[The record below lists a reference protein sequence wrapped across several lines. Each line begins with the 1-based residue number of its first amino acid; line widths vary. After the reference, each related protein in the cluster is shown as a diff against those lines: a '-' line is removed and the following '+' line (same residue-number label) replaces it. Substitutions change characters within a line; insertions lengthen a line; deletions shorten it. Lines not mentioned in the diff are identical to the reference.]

1 MRIAINLF
9 TMRNAI
15 KSLVLLAS
23 VAALVSCKTNTGNE
37 VMHIDYEEYTLDNGL
52 KVVLHEDHSDPIV
65 AQAIAFHVG
74 SAREKEGKTGFA
86 HFFEHMLFQRSEN
99 LPRNAFFNKIADMGG
114 DFNGGTSNDYT
125 IYYECVP
132 RNALE
137 KILWME
143 SDRMGFFI
151 NTVTQSGLE
160 REIDVICNEKRQTEV
175 NNAYGMMDDV
185 MSKNFFP
192 KRHPYS
198 WTVIGEFEDVKSA
211 TVEDVKEFYRTYY
224 VPSNA
229 TLCIAGDF
237 DPEEVKALI
246 DKYFAEIPSHP
257 VEKPKVWDVKLD
269 ETKKLYYEDQFAS
282 MPAVDVEWSAVAEG
296 HEDEA
301 ALDAFC
307 SLFGRG
313 KNSPLY
319 KNIVEKN
326 LAPNVSAYNG
336 ARESAGQVGISA
348 TAYPGVDIDQ
358 IMAAIDQAMAD
369 FEAGGVDEEELA
381 TLKAE
386 NETSAYRRLGSVLGK
401 AQMLARS
408 KEFYGKADK
417 FIDDIA
423 AFNNVTSEDV
433 MRVYNK
439 YVKNQNY
446 VAVVAV
452 PQGQVELSI
461 EGSVPAQL
469 IMEDQSKQT
478 MRSAAGAVVDDDYE
492 RTPSK
497 IDRSVE
503 PEYMPNTPKT
513 NLPDIWRTTLSNG
526 IQVSGI
532 TQSEIP
538 MVNLTIA
545 IDGGS
550 VLDPQGKRG
559 TSAIN
564 ASMMNE
570 GTSVHSAVELEQALK
585 KLGASARVSSTTK
598 TTNIT
603 VSSLSKNLPAVM
615 EIVYEMITKPGFDQG
630 AFDRAVKTQK
640 SSIQNALTSIT
651 SLGSRAATK
660 LWMGDCVYSDFASNE
675 SIDAITMDDVKA
687 YHKTLTPKNTHIE
700 VAGDVDLP
708 TLRNALAALEG
719 WNGADVS
726 VPQITLGQ
734 SAAPGTYFIDFP
746 GSKQSY
752 IYIIGPGMKI
762 SDPEYHKLDVL
773 NEKLGAGSAGRLFE
787 VLRLQR
793 GYTYGASSA
802 FASNLETGYF
812 HAASSVQGSS
822 TKESVALFK
831 EIIGGF
837 GDEYSQDK
845 LDGVKGAMLRSN
857 ASAFETT
864 SSLVGLL
871 SSIRS
876 YNLPD
881 DYIAKEEAV
890 VSAMTL
896 DDIKAKAKQYLNV
909 DDMII
914 VVVGDAATQLKNLPE
929 AKLIPAI

>member
-1 MRIAINLF
+1 MKKTIIPVVFVIAA
-9 TMRNAI
+9 M
-15 KSLVLLAS
+15 
-23 VAALVSCKTNTGNE
+23 VAFSSCKKDKSD

-114 DFNGGTSNDYT
+114 TLNGGTSNDYT
-125 IYYECVP
+125 VYYECVP

-137 KILWME
+137 KIIWME
-143 SDRMGFFI
+143 SDRMGYFI

-175 NNAYGMMDDV
+175 NNAFGMMNDV

-198 WTVIGEFEDVKSA
+198 WTVIGEFDDIKSA

-237 DPEEVKALI
+237 DPKEVKMLI

-257 VEKPKVWDVKLD
+257 VEKPAVWDVTLD
-269 ETKKLYYEDQFAS
+269 QTKELYYEDQFAT
-282 MPAVDVEWSAVAEG
+282 MPAVDIAWSGVAEG

-326 LAPNVSAYNG
+326 LAPRASAYNG
-336 ARESAGQVGISA
+336 VRESAGQIEVSA
-348 TAYPGVDIDQ
+348 TAYPGVDIDL
-358 IMAAIDQAMAD
+358 IMAAVEQAMAD
-369 FEAGGVDEEELA
+369 FEANGVDEEELA

-401 AQMLARS
+401 AQMMARS
-408 KEFYGKADK
+408 KEFYGKADQ

-423 AFNNVTSEDV
+423 AFNKVTAEDI

-439 YVKNQNY
+439 YVKGQNY

-452 PQGQVELSI
+452 PQGQVELST
-461 EGSVPAQL
+461 EGSVPATL

-478 MRSAAGAVVDDDYE
+478 MKSAAGAIVDDDYE

-503 PEYMPNTPKT
+503 PDYLPNTPKT
-513 NLPDIWRTTLSNG
+513 NIPAIWRSTLSNG
-526 IQVSGI
+526 IEIAGI
-532 TQSEIP
+532 TQNEIP

-550 VLDPQGKRG
+550 SLDPAGKRG
-559 TSAIN
+559 TASIN

-570 GTSVHSAVELEQALK
+570 GTSEHTAVELEQALR
-585 KLGASARVSSTTK
+585 KLGASARFSSGLK
-598 TTNIT
+598 STNIT
-603 VSSLSKNLPAVM
+603 VSSLSKFLPEVM
-615 EIVYEMITKPGFDQG
+615 DIVYEMVTKPRFDEA
-630 AFDRAVKTQK
+630 AFNRAVKVEK

-651 SLGSRAATK
+651 SLGSRAASR
-660 LWMGDCVYSDFASNE
+660 LWLGDCLYTDFATNE
-675 SIDAITMDDVKA
+675 SIDAITMDDIKA
-687 YHKTLTPKNTHIE
+687 YYATLTPKNAHIDI
-700 VAGDVDLP
+700 AGDIDLP
-708 TLRNALAALEG
+708 TLKKALAVFEG
-719 WNGADVS
+719 WDGPEVK
-726 VPQITLGQ
+726 VPEVTVGEH
-734 SAAPGTYFIDFP
+734 AAPGTYFIDFP

-762 SDPEYHKLDVL
+762 SDPQYHKLDVL
-773 NEKLGAGSAGRLFE
+773 NQKLGAGSAGRLFE

-802 FASNLETGYF
+802 FTTNLETGYF

-831 EIIGGF
+831 EIINDF
-837 GDEYSQDK
+837 GDEYTQEK
-845 LDGVKGAMLRSN
+845 LDGVKASMLRSN

-864 SSLVGLL
+864 ASLVNLL
-871 SSIRS
+871 SRIRN

-881 DYIAKEEAV
+881 DYVAKEEAV

-896 DDIKAKAKQYLNV
+896 DDIKANAASYLNV
-909 DDMII
+909 DNMII
-914 VVVGDAATQLKNLPE
+914 VVVGDAATQLRNVPG
-929 AKLIPAI
+929 AKLIKAI

>member
-1 MRIAINLF
+1 MKKTLAPIVFVIVALIAF
-9 TMRNAI
+9 A
-15 KSLVLLAS
+15 
-23 VAALVSCKTNTGNE
+23 SCKKDKSE

-99 LPRNAFFNKIADMGG
+99 LPRNAFFNKISDMGG

-132 RNALE
+132 RDALE

-175 NNAYGMMDDV
+175 NNAYGMMDDI
-185 MSKNFFP
+185 MCKNFFP

-198 WTVIGEFEDVKSA
+198 WTVIGEFEDIKSA
-211 TVEDVKEFYRTYY
+211 TVEDVKEFYADYY

-237 DPEEVKALI
+237 DPKEVKALI
-246 DKYFAEIPSHP
+246 EKYFAEIPSHP
-257 VEKPKVWDVKLD
+257 VEKPAVWDVQLD
-269 ETKKLYYEDQFAS
+269 ETKMLYYEDPFAS
-282 MPAVDVEWSAVAEG
+282 MPAVEIAYSSVASG

-326 LAPNVSAYNG
+326 LAPNASAYNG
-336 ARESAGQVGISA
+336 CRESAGQISIST
-348 TAYPGVDIDQ
+348 TAYPGVDIDL
-358 IMAAIDQAMAD
+358 ILAAIEQAMAD
-369 FEAGGVDEEELA
+369 FEANGVDEEELA

-417 FIDDIA
+417 FIDEIED
-423 AFNNVTSEDV
+423 FNKVTAEDV
-433 MRVYNK
+433 MRVYNQ
-439 YVKNQNY
+439 YVKGKNY

-452 PQGQVELSI
+452 PKGQAELSI
-461 EGSVPAQL
+461 EGSVPATL

-478 MRSAAGAVVDDDYE
+478 MKSAAGAIVDDDYE

-497 IDRSVE
+497 IDRSIE
-503 PEYMPNTPKT
+503 PAYLPNAPKT
-513 NLPDIWRTTLSNG
+513 STPTIWRTTLANG
-526 IQVSGI
+526 IDIAGI
-532 TQSEIP
+532 TQNEIP
-538 MVNLTIA
+538 MVNLTISV
-545 IDGGS
+545 DGGQI
-550 VLDPQGKRG
+550 LDPAGKQG
-559 TSAIN
+559 TASIN
-564 ASMMNE
+564 ARMMNE
-570 GTSVHSAVELEQALK
+570 GTSKHTAVELEQALRR
-585 KLGASARVSSTTK
+585 LGASARVSVGTK
-598 TTNIT
+598 STNIS
-603 VSSLSKNLPAVM
+603 VSSLSKNLPEVM
-615 EIVYEMITKPGFDQG
+615 DIVYEMITCPRFDEA
-630 AFDRAVKTQK
+630 AFGRAVKSEK

-651 SLGSRAATK
+651 SLGSRAAQK
-660 LWMGDCVYSDFASNE
+660 LFLGDCVYTDYTTNE
-675 SIDAITMDDVKA
+675 SIDAITLDDIKA
-687 YHKTLTPKNTHIE
+687 YYATLTPANAHIDI
-700 VAGDVDLP
+700 AGDITLP
-708 TLRNALAALEG
+708 KLRKALSVLEG
-719 WNGADVS
+719 WKGDDVA
-726 VPQITLGQ
+726 VPEITVGD

-752 IYIIGPGMKI
+752 IYIIGPGKKI
-762 SDPEYHKLDVL
+762 SDPEYHELDVL

-802 FASNLETGYF
+802 FSSSLETGYF
-812 HAASSVQGSS
+812 RAASSVQGSS

-831 EIIGGF
+831 EIINDF
-837 GDEYSQDK
+837 GDDYTQEK
-845 LDGVKGAMLRSN
+845 LDGVKDAMLRSN

-864 SSLVGLL
+864 ASLVSLL
-871 SSIRS
+871 SRIRN
-876 YNLPD
+876 YELPD
-881 DYIAKEEAV
+881 DFVAREEAV
-890 VSAMTL
+890 VNAMTL
-896 DDIKAKAKQYLNV
+896 EDIKEKADEYLDIDN
-909 DDMII
+909 MII
-914 VVVGDAATQLKNLPE
+914 VVVGDAATQLKNVPD
-929 AKLIPAI
+929 AKLIKAI

>member
-1 MRIAINLF
+1 MKKTITPIVLVIAAIVAF
-9 TMRNAI
+9 T
-15 KSLVLLAS
+15 
-23 VAALVSCKTNTGNE
+23 SCKKDKSD

-99 LPRNAFFNKIADMGG
+99 LPRNAFFNKISDMGG

-132 RNALE
+132 RDALE

-175 NNAYGMMDDV
+175 NNAYGMMDDI

-198 WTVIGEFEDVKSA
+198 WTVIGEFEDIKSA

-237 DPEEVKALI
+237 DPKEVKALI
-246 DKYFAEIPSHP
+246 EKYFAEIPSHP
-257 VEKPKVWDVKLD
+257 VEKPAVWDVKLD
-269 ETKKLYYEDQFAS
+269 QTKELYYEDQFAS
-282 MPAVDVEWSAVAEG
+282 MPAVEVAWSSVAEG
-296 HEDEA
+296 NEDEA

-326 LAPNVSAYNG
+326 LAPRVSAYNG
-336 ARESAGQVGISA
+336 VRESAGQISISL
-348 TAYPGVDIDQ
+348 TAYPGVDIDL
-358 IMAAIDQAMAD
+358 IMAGIEQAMAD
-369 FEAGGVDEEELA
+369 FEANGVDEEELA

-423 AFNNVTSEDV
+423 DFNKVTAEDV

-439 YVKNQNY
+439 YVKDQNY

-452 PQGQVELSI
+452 PKGQVELSI
-461 EGSVPAQL
+461 EGSVPATL

-478 MRSAAGAVVDDDYE
+478 MKSTAGAIVDDDYE

-497 IDRSVE
+497 IDRSIE
-503 PEYMPNTPKT
+503 PAYLPNAPKT
-513 NLPDIWRTTLSNG
+513 NVPAIWRTTLSNG
-526 IQVSGI
+526 IKVAGI
-532 TQSEIP
+532 TQNEIP

-550 VLDPQGKRG
+550 LLDPDGKRG
-559 TSAIN
+559 TASIN

-570 GTSVHSAVELEQALK
+570 GTSEHTAVELEQALR
-585 KLGASARVSSTTK
+585 KLGASARVSSGTK
-598 TTNIT
+598 STNIS

-615 EIVYEMITKPGFDQG
+615 DIVYEMITKPGFDE
-630 AFDRAVKTQK
+630 AALNRAARVEK
-640 SSIQNALTSIT
+640 SSIQNAFTSIT

-660 LWMGDCVYSDFASNE
+660 LWLGDCIYTDFTTDE
-675 SIDAITMDDVKA
+675 SIDAITMDDIKA
-687 YHKTLTPKNTHIE
+687 YYSTLTPKNTHIDI
-700 VAGDVDLP
+700 AGDIDLH
-708 TLRNALAALEG
+708 TLKKALAVLEG
-719 WNGADVS
+719 WDGPEVAIPEIKVGES
-726 VPQITLGQ
+726 T
-734 SAAPGTYFIDFP
+734 APGTYFIDFP
-746 GSKQSY
+746 DSKQSY
-752 IYIIGPGMKI
+752 IYIIGPGKKI
-762 SDPEYHKLDVL
+762 SDPEYHELDVL

-802 FASNLETGYF
+802 FTSNLETGYF

-831 EIIGGF
+831 EIIDNF
-837 GDEYSQDK
+837 ADDYDQEK
-845 LDGVKGAMLRSN
+845 LDGVKDSMLRSN
-857 ASAFETT
+857 ASAFET
-864 SSLVGLL
+864 SASLVNML
-871 SSIRS
+871 SRIRN

-881 DYIAKEEAV
+881 DYVAKEEDV
-890 VSAMTL
+890 VNSMTL
-896 DDIKAKAKQYLNV
+896 NDIKAKAAEYLDI
-909 DDMII
+909 DDMVI
-914 VVVGDAATQLKNLPE
+914 VVVGDAATQLKNVPD
-929 AKLIPAI
+929 AKLIKAI

>member
-1 MRIAINLF
+1 MKKTVWSIVAVF
-9 TMRNAI
+9 AT
-15 KSLVLLAS
+15 VL
-23 VAALVSCKTNTGNE
+23 ALSSCKDKSSD

-99 LPRNAFFNKIADMGG
+99 LARNAFFNKIADMGG
-114 DFNGGTSNDYT
+114 NFNGGTSNDYT

-132 RNALE
+132 RDALE

-175 NNAYGMMDDV
+175 NNAYGMMNDV
-185 MSKNFFP
+185 MCKNFFP
-192 KRHPYS
+192 QRHPYS
-198 WTVIGEFEDVKSA
+198 WTVIGEFDDIKSA
-211 TVEDVKEFYRTYY
+211 TVEDVKEFYRNYY

-237 DPEEVKALI
+237 DPKEVKALI
-246 DKYFAEIPSHP
+246 EKYFAEIPSHP
-257 VEKPKVWDVKLD
+257 VDKPAVWDVKLD
-269 ETKKLYYEDQFAS
+269 ETKQLYYEDQFAK
-282 MPAVDVEWSAVAEG
+282 MPAVNIAWSAVAEG

-301 ALDAFC
+301 AIDAFC
-307 SLFGRG
+307 DLFGRG

-326 LAPNVSAYNG
+326 LAPRVSAGNR
-336 ARESAGQVGISA
+336 ARESAGQITINT
-348 TAYPGVDIDQ
+348 TAYPGVDIDL
-358 IMAAIDQAMAD
+358 IMAAIEQAMAD
-369 FEAGGVDEEELA
+369 FEANGVDEEELA
-381 TLKAE
+381 SLKAE

-417 FIDDIA
+417 FIDDIE
-423 AFNNVTSEDV
+423 AFNKVTAEDV

-439 YVKNQNY
+439 YVKGKNY

-452 PQGQVELSI
+452 PEKQVDLSI
-461 EGSVPAQL
+461 EGSVPAKL
-469 IMEDQSKQT
+469 VMEDQSKQT
-478 MRSAAGAVVDDDYE
+478 MRSVAGAIVDDDYE

-503 PEYMPNTPKT
+503 PAYLANAPQTSIPS
-513 NLPDIWRTTLSNG
+513 IWRTTLSNG
-526 IQVSGI
+526 IKVAGI
-532 TQSEIP
+532 SQNEIP

-550 VLDPQGKRG
+550 LLDPAGKRG
-559 TSAIN
+559 TASIN

-570 GTSVHSAVELEQALK
+570 GTSEHSAVELEQALR
-585 KLGASARVSSTTK
+585 KLGASARVSSGTK
-598 TTNIT
+598 STNIS
-603 VSSLSKNLPAVM
+603 VSALSKNLPEVM
-615 EIVYEMITKPGFDQG
+615 DIVYEMITKPKFDEA
-630 AFDRAVKTQK
+630 AFKRAVKMEK
-640 SSIQNALTSIT
+640 SSIQSAMTSIT
-651 SLGSRAATK
+651 ALGSRAATK
-660 LWMGDCVYSDFASNE
+660 LWLGDCIYTDFTTNE
-675 SIDAITMDDVKA
+675 SIDSITMDDIKA
-687 YHKTLTPKNTHIE
+687 YYATLTPKNAHVDI
-700 VAGDVDLP
+700 AGDIDLP
-708 TLRNALAALEG
+708 TLKKALAVLEG
-719 WNGADVS
+719 WSGPDVT
-726 VPQITLGQ
+726 VPEIKVGD

-762 SDPEYHKLDVL
+762 SDPEYYKLDVL

-793 GYTYGASSA
+793 GYTYGASSS
-802 FASNLETGYF
+802 FTSNLETGYF

-831 EIIGGF
+831 EIINNF
-837 GDEYSQDK
+837 GSEYDQKK
-845 LDGVKGAMLRSN
+845 LDGVKDAMLRSN
-857 ASAFETT
+857 ASAFET
-864 SSLVGLL
+864 SASLVGTL
-871 SSIRS
+871 SRIRN

-881 DYIAKEEAV
+881 DYVAKEEAV
-890 VSAMTL
+890 TKAMTL
-896 DDIKAKAKQYLNV
+896 EDVKSKAAEYLNT
-909 DDMII
+909 DNMII
-914 VVVGDAATQLKNLPE
+914 VVVGDAATQLKNLPG
-929 AKLIPAI
+929 AKLIKAI

>member
-1 MRIAINLF
+1 MKK
-9 TMRNAI
+9 TI
-15 KSLVLLAS
+15 KSVAVIALAILALAS
-23 VAALVSCKTNTGNE
+23 CKSRE
-37 VMHIDYEEYTLDNGL
+37 SDVMHIDYEEYTLDNGL
-52 KVVLHEDHSDPIV
+52 KVILHEDHSDPIV

-114 DFNGGTSNDYT
+114 NFNGGTSNDYT

-185 MSKNFFP
+185 MCKNFFP

-198 WTVIGEFEDVKSA
+198 WTVIGEFEDIKSA

-237 DPEEVKALI
+237 DPKEVKALI
-246 DKYFAEIPSHP
+246 NRYFAEIPSHP
-257 VEKPKVWDVKLD
+257 VEKPAVWDVTLE
-269 ETKKLYYEDQFAS
+269 ETKELYYEDQFAS
-282 MPAVDVEWSAVAEG
+282 MPAVEVAWSSVAEG

-326 LAPNVSAYNG
+326 LAPSASAYN
-336 ARESAGQVGISA
+336 ACRESAGQVSISVN
-348 TAYPGVDIDQ
+348 AYPGVDIDL
-358 IMAAIDQAMAD
+358 IMAAIEQAMAD
-369 FEAGGVDEEELA
+369 FEANGVDEEELA

-423 AFNNVTSEDV
+423 EFNNVTSEDV

-439 YVKNQNY
+439 YVKDRNY

-452 PQGQVELSI
+452 PKGQVELAI
-461 EGSVPAQL
+461 EGSVPANL

-503 PEYMPNTPKT
+503 PDYMANVPKT
-513 NLPDIWRTTLSNG
+513 NIPAIWRTTLSNG
-526 IQVSGI
+526 IQVAGI
-532 TQSEIP
+532 TQNEIP

-550 VLDPQGKRG
+550 VLDPAGKRG
-559 TSAIN
+559 TAAIN

-570 GTSVHSAVELEQALK
+570 GTSEHTAVELEQALK
-585 KLGASARVSSTTK
+585 KLGASARFSSGTK

-603 VSSLSKNLPAVM
+603 ISSLSKNLPAVM
-615 EIVYEMITKPGFDQG
+615 EIVNEMITKPRFDEA
-630 AFDRAVKTQK
+630 AFGRAVKTQK

-660 LWMGDCVYSDFASNE
+660 LWLGDCVYTDFATNE

-687 YHKTLTPKNTHIE
+687 YYATFTPKNTHID
-700 VAGDVDLP
+700 VAGDIDLP
-708 TLRNALAALEG
+708 TLKKALAALEG
-719 WNGADVS
+719 WEGGEVA
-726 VPQITLGQ
+726 VPEIQVGE

-752 IYIIGPGMKI
+752 IYIIGPGMTI

-831 EIIGGF
+831 EIISNF
-837 GDEYSQDK
+837 GDEYTQEK

-857 ASAFETT
+857 ASAFETS

-871 SSIRS
+871 SSIRN

-881 DYIAKEEAV
+881 DFIAQEEEV
-890 VSAMTL
+890 VNAMSL
-896 DDIKAKAKQYLNV
+896 DDLKAKAAEYLNV
-909 DDMII
+909 DNMIF
-914 VVVGDAATQLKNLPE
+914 VVVGDAATQLKNVPD
-929 AKLIPAI
+929 AKLINAI

>member
-1 MRIAINLF
+1 MKNTIRSIVLI
-9 TMRNAI
+9 
-15 KSLVLLAS
+15 LVAVLALS
-23 VAALVSCKTNTGNE
+23 SCKGKEND

-99 LPRNAFFNKIADMGG
+99 LARNAFFNKISDMGG
-114 DFNGGTSNDYT
+114 TFNGGTSNDYT
-125 IYYECVP
+125 IYFECVP
-132 RNALE
+132 RDALE

-175 NNAYGMMDDV
+175 NNAYGMMNDV

-198 WTVIGEFEDVKSA
+198 WTVIGEFDDIKSA
-211 TVEDVKEFYRTYY
+211 TVEDVKEFYGNYY

-237 DPEEVKALI
+237 DPKEVKALI
-246 DKYFAEIPSHP
+246 EKYFAEIPSHP
-257 VEKPKVWDVKLD
+257 VEKPAVWDVKLD
-269 ETKKLYYEDQFAS
+269 ETRQLYYEDQFAK
-282 MPAVDVEWSAVAEG
+282 MPAVNIAWPAVAEG

-301 ALDAFC
+301 AIDAFC

-326 LAPNVSAYNG
+326 LAPRVSASNR
-336 ARESAGQVGISA
+336 ARESAGQITINT
-348 TAYPGVDIDQ
+348 TAYPGVDIDL
-358 IMAAIDQAMAD
+358 IMAAIQQAMAD
-369 FEAGGVDEEELA
+369 FEENGVDEEELA
-381 TLKAE
+381 SLKAE
-386 NETSAYRRLGSVLGK
+386 NETSAYRQLSSVLGK
-401 AQMLARS
+401 AMMLARS

-417 FIDDIA
+417 FIDEIED
-423 AFNNVTSEDV
+423 FNKVTAEDV
-433 MRVYNK
+433 MRVYNQ
-439 YVKNQNY
+439 YVKDKNY

-452 PQGQVELSI
+452 PQKQVDLSI
-461 EGSVPAQL
+461 EGSVPAKL

-478 MRSAAGAVVDDDYE
+478 MRSTAGAIVDDDYE

-503 PEYMPNTPKT
+503 PAYLANAPKT
-513 NLPDIWRTTLSNG
+513 NIPAIWRTTLANG
-526 IQVSGI
+526 IKVAGI
-532 TQSEIP
+532 TQNEIP

-550 VLDPQGKRG
+550 LLDPAGKRG
-559 TSAIN
+559 TASIN

-570 GTSVHSAVELEQALK
+570 GTSEHTAVELEQALR
-585 KLGASARVSSTTK
+585 KLGASARVSSGTK
-598 TTNIT
+598 STDIN
-603 VSSLSKNLPAVM
+603 VSALSKNLPEVM
-615 EIVYEMITKPGFDQG
+615 DIVCEMITKPKFDEA
-630 AFDRAVKTQK
+630 AFDRAVKMEK
-640 SSIQNALTSIT
+640 SSIQNAMTSIT
-651 SLGSRAATK
+651 SLGYRAATK
-660 LWMGDCVYSDFASNE
+660 LWLGDCIYTDFTTNE
-675 SIDAITMDDVKA
+675 SIDSITMDDIKA
-687 YHKTLTPKNTHIE
+687 YYATLTPKNAHIDI
-700 VAGDVDLP
+700 AGDIDLP
-708 TLRNALAALEG
+708 TLKKALAVLEG
-719 WNGADVS
+719 WSGSEVA
-726 VPQITLGQ
+726 VPEIKVGE

-752 IYIIGPGMKI
+752 IYIIGPGVKI
-762 SDPEYHKLDVL
+762 SDPEYYKLDVL

-802 FASNLETGYF
+802 FTSNLETGYF

-831 EIIGGF
+831 EIINNF
-837 GDEYSQDK
+837 VSEYDQKK
-845 LDGVKGAMLRSN
+845 LDGVKDAMLRAN
-857 ASAFETT
+857 ASAFETS
-864 SSLVGLL
+864 SSLVNTL
-871 SSIRS
+871 STIRNYKLS
-876 YNLPD
+876 D
-881 DYIAKEEAV
+881 DYVAKEEAV
-890 VSAMTL
+890 VKAMTL
-896 DDIKAKAKQYLNV
+896 EDIKAKAAAYLNT
-909 DDMII
+909 DNMII
-914 VVVGDAATQLKNLPE
+914 VVVGDAATQLKNLPG
-929 AKLIPAI
+929 AKLIKAI

>member
-1 MRIAINLF
+1 MKRTI
-9 TMRNAI
+9 
-15 KSLVLLAS
+15 VYLLAAM
-23 VAALVSCKTNTGNE
+23 AAIAAIASCKGKDSD
-37 VMHIDYEEYTLDNGL
+37 VVKIDYEEYTLDNGL

-99 LPRNAFFNKIADMGG
+99 LPRNAFFTKIADMGG

-143 SDRMGFFI
+143 SDRMGYFI

-160 REIDVICNEKRQTEV
+160 REKDVICNEKRQTEV
-175 NNAYGMMDDV
+175 NNAYGMMNDI
-185 MSKNFFP
+185 MCKNFFP

-211 TVEDVKEFYRTYY
+211 TIEDVKEFYSTYY

-246 DKYFAEIPSHP
+246 DKYFAEIPGHP
-257 VEKPKVWDVKLD
+257 VEKPAVWDVTL
-269 ETKKLYYEDQFAS
+269 EQTKTLYYEDQFAS
-282 MPAVDVEWSAVAEG
+282 MPAVDIAWSAVAAG
-296 HEDEA
+296 NEDEA

-326 LAPNVSAYNG
+326 LAPRVSAYNS
-336 ARESAGQVGISA
+336 ASESAGQVSISA
-348 TAYPGVDIDQ
+348 TAFPGVDIDQ
-358 IMAAIDQAMAD
+358 IMAGIEQAMAD
-369 FEAGGVDEEELA
+369 FEANGVDEEELA
-381 TLKAE
+381 TIKAM
-386 NETSAYRRLGSVLGK
+386 NETSAYRSLGSVLGK
-401 AQMLARS
+401 AMMLARS
-408 KEFYGKADK
+408 KEFYGKADQ
-417 FIDDIA
+417 FVDDIA
-423 AFNNVTSEDV
+423 NFNKVTSEDI

-439 YVKNQNY
+439 YIKGQNY

-452 PQGQVELSI
+452 PQGQTELAI

-469 IMEDQSKQT
+469 TMEDQSKQT
-478 MRSAAGAVVDDDYE
+478 MSSKAGAIVDDDYE

-503 PEYMPNTPKT
+503 PDYMPNTPET
-513 NLPDIWRTTLSNG
+513 SIPAIWRTTLANG
-526 IQVSGI
+526 IEVAGI
-532 TQSEIP
+532 TQNEIP
-538 MVNLTIA
+538 MVNLTIS

-550 VLDPQGKRG
+550 ILDPAGKRG
-559 TSAIN
+559 TASIN

-570 GTSVHSAVELEQALK
+570 GTSEHTAFELEQALQ
-585 KLGASARVSSTTK
+585 KLGASARVSGGTK
-598 TTNIT
+598 STNIS

-615 EIVYEMITKPGFDQG
+615 EIVNEMITKPRFDEE
-630 AFDRAVKTQK
+630 AFTRAVKSQK

-651 SLGSRAATK
+651 SLGSRAASK
-660 LWMGDCVYSDFASNE
+660 LWLGDCIYTDYTTNE
-675 SIDAITMDDVKA
+675 SIDAITIDDIKA
-687 YHKTLTPKNTHIE
+687 YYATLTPKNAHID
-700 VAGDVDLP
+700 VAGDIDLP
-708 TLRNALAALEG
+708 TLKKALAVLEG
-719 WNGADVS
+719 WEGADVT
-726 VPQITLGQ
+726 VPGIEVGE

-752 IYIIGPGMKI
+752 IYIIGPGMTI
-762 SDPEYHKLDVL
+762 SNPEYHKLDVL

-793 GYTYGASSA
+793 GYTYGASSG
-802 FASNLETGYF
+802 FTSNLETGYF

-831 EIIGGF
+831 EIINNF
-837 GDEYSQDK
+837 ADDYTQEK

-857 ASAFETT
+857 ASAFET
-864 SSLVGLL
+864 SQSLVGML
-871 SSIRS
+871 SSIRL

-881 DYIAKEEAV
+881 DFVAQEEAV
-890 VSAMTL
+890 VNAMTI
-896 DDIKAKAKQYLNV
+896 DDIKAKAADYLNV
-909 DDMII
+909 DNMII
-914 VVVGDAATQLKNLPE
+914 VVVGDAATQLKNLPD
-929 AKLIPAI
+929 AKLIKAI

>member
-1 MRIAINLF
+1 MRK
-9 TMRNAI
+9 TV
-15 KSLVLLAS
+15 KSVAVVCAALLAL
-23 VAALVSCKTNTGNE
+23 ASCKSKSD

-114 DFNGGTSNDYT
+114 TFNGGTSNDYT

-132 RNALE
+132 RDALE

-185 MSKNFFP
+185 MCKNFFP
-192 KRHPYS
+192 ARHPYS
-198 WTVIGEFEDVKSA
+198 WTVIGEFEDIKSA
-211 TVEDVKEFYRTYY
+211 TVEDVKEFYATYY

-237 DPEEVKALI
+237 DPKEVKALI
-246 DKYFAEIPSHP
+246 EKYFAEIPSHP
-257 VEKPKVWDVKLD
+257 VEKPAVWDVTLD
-269 ETKKLYYEDQFAS
+269 ETKALYYEDQFAS
-282 MPAVDVEWSAVAEG
+282 MPGVEIAWSSVASG

-326 LAPNVSAYNG
+326 LAPNVSAFNYT
-336 ARESAGQVGISA
+336 RESAGQVDISA
-348 TAYPGVDIDQ
+348 TAYPGVDIDL
-358 IMAAIDQAMAD
+358 IMAAVEQAMAD
-369 FEAGGVDEEELA
+369 FEANGVDEEELA

-401 AQMLARS
+401 AQMLAQS

-417 FIDDIA
+417 FIDEIA
-423 AFNNVTSEDV
+423 DFNKVTAEDV
-433 MRVYNK
+433 MRVYNQ
-439 YVKNQNY
+439 YVKGKNY

-452 PQGQVELSI
+452 PKGQVELSI
-461 EGSVPAQL
+461 EGSVPAKL
-469 IMEDQSKQT
+469 TMEDQSKQT
-478 MRSAAGAVVDDDYE
+478 MKSAAGAIVDDDYE

-503 PEYMPNTPKT
+503 PAYLPNAPMTNTPA
-513 NLPDIWRTTLSNG
+513 IWRTTLANG
-526 IQVSGI
+526 IDVAGI

-538 MVNLTIA
+538 MVNLTIT
-545 IDGGS
+545 IDGGQL
-550 VLDPQGKRG
+550 LDPAGKRG
-559 TSAIN
+559 TASIN
-564 ASMMNE
+564 ARMMNE
-570 GTSVHSAVELEQALK
+570 GTSEHTAVELEQALR
-585 KLGASARVSSTTK
+585 KLGASARVSVGSKATTV
-598 TTNIT
+598 N
-603 VSSLSKNLPAVM
+603 VSSLSKNLPEVM
-615 EIVYEMITKPGFDQG
+615 EIVCEMITKPKFDEA
-630 AFDRAVKTQK
+630 AFGRAVKSEK

-651 SLGSRAATK
+651 SLGSRAANR
-660 LWMGDCVYSDFASNE
+660 LWLGDCVYTDYTTNE
-675 SIDAITMDDVKA
+675 SIDAITMDDIKA
-687 YHKTLTPKNTHIE
+687 YYATLTPKNAH
-700 VAGDVDLP
+700 VDMAGDINLP
-708 TLRNALAALEG
+708 TVRKALAALEK
-719 WNGADVS
+719 WDGAEVDVPA
-726 VPQITLGQ
+726 VKIGE

-752 IYIIGPGMKI
+752 IYIVGPGMLV
-762 SDPEYHKLDVL
+762 SNPDYYKLDVL

-802 FASNLETGYF
+802 FLASPEYGYF
-812 HAASSVQGSS
+812 RAASSVQGSS

-831 EIIGGF
+831 EIIDHF
-837 GDEYSQDK
+837 GDDYSQEK
-845 LDGVKGAMLRSN
+845 LDGVKDAMLRSN
-857 ASAFETT
+857 ASAFET
-864 SSLVGLL
+864 SASLVNLL
-871 SSIRS
+871 SRIRN

-881 DYIAKEEAV
+881 DYVAREEAV
-890 VSAMTL
+890 VNGMTL
-896 DDIKAKAKQYLNV
+896 SDIKALAEDYLDT

-914 VVVGDAATQLKNLPE
+914 VVVGDAATQFKNVPG
-929 AKLIPAI
+929 AKLIQAI

>member
-1 MRIAINLF
+1 MRKTIMPVVVVLAAIIAF
-9 TMRNAI
+9 A
-15 KSLVLLAS
+15 
-23 VAALVSCKTNTGNE
+23 SCKKDKSD

-114 DFNGGTSNDYT
+114 TFNGGTSNDYT
-125 IYYECVP
+125 IYFECVP
-132 RNALE
+132 RDALE

-175 NNAYGMMDDV
+175 NNAFGMMDDV

-192 KRHPYS
+192 KKHPYS
-198 WTVIGEFEDVKSA
+198 WTVIGEFEDIKSA
-211 TVEDVKEFYRTYY
+211 TVDDVKEFYGTYY

-237 DPEEVKALI
+237 DPKEVKSLI

-257 VEKPKVWDVKLD
+257 VEKPAVWDVKLD
-269 ETKKLYYEDQFAS
+269 ETKELYYEDQFAS
-282 MPAVDVEWSAVAEG
+282 MAAVDIAWSGVAEG

-326 LAPNVSAYNG
+326 LAPRVSAYNG
-336 ARESAGQVGISA
+336 TRESAGQINISA

-358 IMAAIDQAMAD
+358 IMAAIEQAMAD
-369 FEAGGVDEEELA
+369 FEENGVDEEELA

-423 AFNNVTSEDV
+423 DFNKVTSEDV

-439 YVKNQNY
+439 YVKDQNY

-452 PQGQVELSI
+452 PKGQVELSI
-461 EGSVPAQL
+461 EGSEPAKL

-478 MRSAAGAVVDDDYE
+478 MRSAAGAIVDDDYE
-492 RTPSK
+492 HTPSK

-503 PEYMPNTPKT
+503 PAYLPNAPKT
-513 NLPDIWRTTLSNG
+513 NIPDIWRTTLSNG
-526 IQVSGI
+526 IKVAGI
-532 TQSEIP
+532 TQDEIP

-545 IDGGS
+545 IDGGAL
-550 VLDPQGKRG
+550 LDPEGKRG
-559 TSAIN
+559 TSSIN

-570 GTSVHSAVELEQALK
+570 GTSEHTAVEIEQALR
-585 KLGASARVSSTTK
+585 KLGASARVGSGTK
-598 TTNIT
+598 STNIS
-603 VSSLSKNLPAVM
+603 VSTLSKNLPEVM
-615 EIVYEMITKPGFDQG
+615 EIVNEMITKPRFDEA
-630 AFDRAVKTQK
+630 AFNRAVKVEK
-640 SSIQNALTSIT
+640 SSIKNDLTSIT
-651 SLGSRAATK
+651 SLGSRDATK
-660 LWMGDCVYSDFASNE
+660 LWLGDCIYSNYTTNE
-675 SIDAITMDDVKA
+675 SIDAITMDDIKA
-687 YHKTLTPKNTHIE
+687 YYSTLTPKNTHIDI
-700 VAGDVDLP
+700 AGDIDLP
-708 TLRNALAALEG
+708 TLKKALSVLEG
-719 WNGADVS
+719 WEGDEVTIPAIEIGKN
-726 VPQITLGQ
+726 
-734 SAAPGTYFIDFP
+734 AAPGTYFIDFP

-762 SDPEYHKLDVL
+762 SDPEYYELDVL

-793 GYTYGASSA
+793 GYTYGARSTFISD
-802 FASNLETGYF
+802 LETGYF
-812 HAASSVQGSS
+812 VASSSVQGSS

-831 EIIGGF
+831 EIINDF
-837 GDEYSQDK
+837 GEEYTQDK
-845 LDGVKGAMLRSN
+845 LDGVKGSMLRSN

-864 SSLVGLL
+864 GSLVNLL
-871 SSIRS
+871 SSIRN

-881 DYIAKEEAV
+881 DYVAKEEAV
-890 VSAMTL
+890 VNAMTL
-896 DDIKAKAKQYLNV
+896 EEIKAKAAEYLNV
-909 DDMII
+909 DNMII
-914 VVVGDAATQLKNLPE
+914 VVVGDAATQLKNVPD
-929 AKLIPAI
+929 AKLIQAI

>member
-1 MRIAINLF
+1 MKKTFKSIAFLAA
-9 TMRNAI
+9 T
-15 KSLVLLAS
+15 LLALT
-23 VAALVSCKTNTGNE
+23 ACKKNGGDTI
-37 VMHIDYEEYTLDNGL
+37 HIDYEEYTLSNGL

-114 DFNGGTSNDYT
+114 NFNGGTSNDYT

-143 SDRMGFFI
+143 SDRMGYFI

-175 NNAYGMMDDV
+175 NNAYGMMNDV
-185 MSKNFFP
+185 MCKNFFP
-192 KRHPYS
+192 ERHPYS
-198 WTVIGEFEDVKSA
+198 WTVIGEFEDIKSA
-211 TVEDVKEFYRTYY
+211 TVEDVKEFYGTYY

-237 DPEEVKALI
+237 DPKEVKALI
-246 DKYFAEIPSHP
+246 EKYFAEIPSHP
-257 VEKPKVWDVKLD
+257 VEKPAVWDVKLD
-269 ETKKLYYEDQFAS
+269 QTKKVYYEDQFAS
-282 MPAVDVEWSAVAEG
+282 MPAVEIAWSAVAEG

-326 LAPNVSAYNG
+326 LAPRASAYNG
-336 ARESAGQVGISA
+336 TRESAGQISIST
-348 TAYPGVDIDQ
+348 TAYPGVDIDL
-358 IMAAIDQAMAD
+358 IMAAVEQAMAD
-369 FEAGGVDEEELA
+369 FEANGVDEEELA
-381 TLKAE
+381 TIKAE

-423 AFNNVTSEDV
+423 DFNKVTAEDV
-433 MRVYNK
+433 MRVYEK
-439 YVKNQNY
+439 YVKGQNY

-452 PQGQVELSI
+452 PKGQVELSI
-461 EGSVPAQL
+461 EGSEPAKL
-469 IMEDQSKQT
+469 VMEDQSKQT

-503 PEYMPNTPKT
+503 PDYMSNAPKT
-513 NLPDIWRTTLSNG
+513 NIPTIWRGTLANG
-526 IQVSGI
+526 IEIAGI
-532 TQSEIP
+532 TQREIP
-538 MVNLTIA
+538 MVNLSID

-550 VLDPQGKRG
+550 ILDPAGKRG
-559 TSAIN
+559 TSSIN

-570 GTSVHSAVELEQALK
+570 GTSEHTAVELEQALK
-585 KLGASARVSSTTK
+585 KLGASARVSSGTK
-598 TTNIT
+598 STSISVT
-603 VSSLSKNLPAVM
+603 SLSKNLPAVM
-615 EIVYEMITKPGFDQG
+615 EIVNEMITKPRFDEA
-630 AFDRAVKTQK
+630 AFERAVKSQK
-640 SSIQNALTSIT
+640 SAIRSSLTSIT
-651 SLGSRAATK
+651 SLGQRAASK
-660 LWMGDCVYSDFASNE
+660 LWLGDCVATDYTTTE

-687 YHKTLTPKNTHIE
+687 YFATLTPKNAHID

-708 TLRNALAALEG
+708 TLKKALAVLEG
-719 WNGADVS
+719 WEGAEVA
-726 VPQITLGQ
+726 VPELTVGE

-752 IYIIGPGMKI
+752 IYIIGPGKKI
-762 SDPEYHKLDVL
+762 SDPDYYKLDIL

-793 GYTYGASSA
+793 GYTYGASSS
-802 FASNLETGYF
+802 FTTMPEVGYF

-831 EIIGGF
+831 EIISNFGG
-837 GDEYSQDK
+837 EYTQEK
-845 LDGVKGAMLRSN
+845 LDGVKGSMLRSN

-864 SSLVGLL
+864 MSLVGLL
-871 SSIRS
+871 GNIRRN
-876 YNLPD
+876 NLPD

-890 VSAMTL
+890 VNAMTL
-896 DDIKAKAKQYLNV
+896 DDIKSCAAEYLNV

-929 AKLIPAI
+929 AKLIKAI

>member
-1 MRIAINLF
+1 MKKTLVTALAIAVLMFATAACKSNDSD
-9 TMRNAI
+9 AI
-15 KSLVLLAS
+15 
-23 VAALVSCKTNTGNE
+23 
-37 VMHIDYEEYTLDNGL
+37 HIDYEEYTLDNGL
-52 KVVLHEDHSDPIV
+52 KVILHEDHSDPIV
-65 AQAIAFHVG
+65 AQAITFHVG

-99 LPRNAFFNKIADMGG
+99 LPRNSFFNKIAEMGG

-185 MSKNFFP
+185 MCKNFFP

-198 WTVIGEFEDVKSA
+198 WTVIGEFEDIKSA
-211 TVEDVKEFYRTYY
+211 TIEDVTEFYRTYY

-237 DPEEVKALI
+237 DPDEVKALI
-246 DKYFAEIPSHP
+246 DKYFAEIPGHP
-257 VEKPKVWDVKLD
+257 VEKPEVWDVKLD

-282 MPAVDVEWSAVAEG
+282 MPAVEAAWSTVASG

-301 ALDAFC
+301 ALDAFS

-326 LAPNVSAYNG
+326 LAPNASAYNFT
-336 ARESAGQVGISA
+336 RESAGQFSINV
-348 TAYPGVDIDQ
+348 TAFPGVDIDL
-358 IMAAIDQAMAD
+358 IMAAIEQAMAD
-369 FEAGGVDEEELA
+369 FEANGVDEEELA

-417 FIDDIA
+417 FIDDIED
-423 AFNNVTSEDV
+423 FNNVTAEDV

-439 YVKNQNY
+439 YIKGQNY

-452 PQGQVELSI
+452 PKGGAELSI
-461 EGSVPAQL
+461 EGSELANL
-469 IMEDQSKQT
+469 TMEDQSKQT
-478 MRSAAGAVVDDDYE
+478 MRSAAGAIVDDDYE
-492 RTPSK
+492 RTPSTF
-497 IDRSVE
+497 DRSIE
-503 PEYMPNTPKT
+503 PDYMANTPKT
-513 NLPDIWRTTLSNG
+513 RIPEIWRTTLSNG
-526 IQVSGI
+526 IEVAGI

-538 MVNLTIA
+538 MVNLTIS
-545 IDGGS
+545 IDGGAI
-550 VLDPQGKRG
+550 LDPAGKRG
-559 TSAIN
+559 TAAIN

-570 GTSVHSAVELEQALK
+570 GTSERTAVEIEQALK
-585 KLGASARVSSTTK
+585 RLGASARVSSGTK
-598 TTNIT
+598 STNIT
-603 VSSLSKNLPAVM
+603 VSSLSKNLPATL
-615 EIVYEMITKPGFDQG
+615 EIVNEMLTKPRFDEA
-630 AFDRAVKTQK
+630 AFTRSVKSQK
-640 SSIQNALTSIT
+640 SSIQRALTSIT
-651 SLGSRAATK
+651 SLGQRAATR
-660 LWMGDCVYSDFASNE
+660 LWLGDCIFTDFTTNE

-687 YHKTLTPKNTHIE
+687 YYATLTPKNAHID

-708 TLRNALAALEG
+708 TLKKALAVLKGWEG
-719 WNGADVS
+719 EEVS
-726 VPQITLGQ
+726 VPEIEIGE

-752 IYIIGPGMKI
+752 IYIIGPGRKI

-802 FASNLETGYF
+802 FSSSLESGYF
-812 HAASSVQGSS
+812 LAASSVQGSS

-831 EIIGGF
+831 EIINGF
-837 GDEYSQDK
+837 ADDYTQEK
-845 LDGVKGAMLRSN
+845 LDAVKGSMLRAN
-857 ASAFETT
+857 ASAFEMPQ
-864 SSLVGLL
+864 SLVGML
-871 SSIRS
+871 STIRS
-876 YNLPD
+876 NKLAD
-881 DYIAKEEAV
+881 DYITKEEEV

-896 DDIKAKAKQYLNV
+896 DDLKAQAAEYLNT
-909 DDMII
+909 DNMII

-929 AKLIPAI
+929 AKLIEAI

>member
-1 MRIAINLF
+1 MKKTVWSIVAVF
-9 TMRNAI
+9 AT
-15 KSLVLLAS
+15 VL
-23 VAALVSCKTNTGNE
+23 ALSSCKDKSSD

-99 LPRNAFFNKIADMGG
+99 LARNAFFNKIADMGG
-114 DFNGGTSNDYT
+114 NFNGGTSNDYT

-132 RNALE
+132 RDALE

-151 NTVTQSGLE
+151 NTVTQGGLE

-175 NNAYGMMDDV
+175 NNAYGMMNDV
-185 MSKNFFP
+185 MCKNFFP

-198 WTVIGEFEDVKSA
+198 WTVIGEFDDIKSA
-211 TVEDVKEFYRTYY
+211 TVEDVKEFYRNYY

-237 DPEEVKALI
+237 DPKEVKSLI
-246 DKYFAEIPSHP
+246 EKYFAEIPSHP
-257 VEKPKVWDVKLD
+257 VDKPAVWDVKLD
-269 ETKKLYYEDQFAS
+269 ETKQLYYEDQFAK
-282 MPAVDVEWSAVAEG
+282 MPAVNIAWSAVAEG

-301 ALDAFC
+301 AIDAFC
-307 SLFGRG
+307 DLFGRG

-326 LAPNVSAYNG
+326 LAPRVSAGNR
-336 ARESAGQVGISA
+336 ARESAGQITINT
-348 TAYPGVDIDQ
+348 TAYPGVDIDL
-358 IMAAIDQAMAD
+358 IMAAIEQAMAD
-369 FEAGGVDEEELA
+369 FEANGVDEEELA
-381 TLKAE
+381 SLKAE

-417 FIDDIA
+417 FIDDIE
-423 AFNNVTSEDV
+423 AFNKVTAEDV

-439 YVKNQNY
+439 YVKGKNY

-452 PQGQVELSI
+452 PEKQVDLSI
-461 EGSVPAQL
+461 EGSVPAKL
-469 IMEDQSKQT
+469 VMEDQSKQT
-478 MRSAAGAVVDDDYE
+478 MRSVAGAIVDDDYE

-503 PEYMPNTPKT
+503 PAYLANAPQTSIPS
-513 NLPDIWRTTLSNG
+513 IWRTTLSNG
-526 IQVSGI
+526 IKVAGI
-532 TQSEIP
+532 SQNEIP

-550 VLDPQGKRG
+550 LLDPAGKRG
-559 TSAIN
+559 TASIN

-570 GTSVHSAVELEQALK
+570 GTSEHSAVELEQALR
-585 KLGASARVSSTTK
+585 KLGASARVSSGTK
-598 TTNIT
+598 STNIS
-603 VSSLSKNLPAVM
+603 VSALSKNLPEVM
-615 EIVYEMITKPGFDQG
+615 DIVYEMITKPKFDEA
-630 AFDRAVKTQK
+630 AFKRAVKMEK
-640 SSIQNALTSIT
+640 SSIQSAMTSIT
-651 SLGSRAATK
+651 ALGSRAATK
-660 LWMGDCVYSDFASNE
+660 LWLGDCIYTDFTTNE
-675 SIDAITMDDVKA
+675 SIDSITMDDIKA
-687 YHKTLTPKNTHIE
+687 YYATLTPKNAHVDI
-700 VAGDVDLP
+700 AGDIDLP
-708 TLRNALAALEG
+708 SLKKALAVLEG
-719 WNGADVS
+719 WSGPDVT
-726 VPQITLGQ
+726 VPEIKVGD

-762 SDPEYHKLDVL
+762 SDPEYYKLDVL

-793 GYTYGASSA
+793 GYTYGASSS
-802 FASNLETGYF
+802 FTSNLETGYF

-831 EIIGGF
+831 EIINNF
-837 GDEYSQDK
+837 GSEYDQKK
-845 LDGVKGAMLRSN
+845 LDGVKDAMLRSN
-857 ASAFETT
+857 ASAFET
-864 SSLVGLL
+864 SASLVGTL
-871 SSIRS
+871 SRIRN

-881 DYIAKEEAV
+881 DYVAKEEAV
-890 VSAMTL
+890 TKAMTL
-896 DDIKAKAKQYLNV
+896 DDVKAKAAEYLNT
-909 DDMII
+909 DNMII
-914 VVVGDAATQLKNLPE
+914 VVVGDAATQLKNLPG
-929 AKLIPAI
+929 AKLIKAI

>member
-1 MRIAINLF
+1 MKN
-9 TMRNAI
+9 TI
-15 KSLVLLAS
+15 KSIVLILVAILALS
-23 VAALVSCKTNTGNE
+23 SCKGKENDI
-37 VMHIDYEEYTLDNGL
+37 MHIDYEEYTLDNGL

-99 LPRNAFFNKIADMGG
+99 LARNAFFNKISDMGG
-114 DFNGGTSNDYT
+114 TFNGGTSNDYT
-125 IYYECVP
+125 IYFECVP
-132 RNALE
+132 RDALE

-175 NNAYGMMDDV
+175 NNAYGMMNDV

-198 WTVIGEFEDVKSA
+198 WTVIGEFDDIKSA
-211 TVEDVKEFYRTYY
+211 TVEDVKEFYGNYY

-237 DPEEVKALI
+237 DPKEVKELI
-246 DKYFAEIPSHP
+246 EKYFAEIPSHP
-257 VEKPKVWDVKLD
+257 VEKPAVWDVKLD
-269 ETKKLYYEDQFAS
+269 ETRQLYYEDQFAK
-282 MPAVDVEWSAVAEG
+282 MPAVNIAWPAVAEG

-301 ALDAFC
+301 AIDAFC

-326 LAPNVSAYNG
+326 LAPRVSASNR
-336 ARESAGQVGISA
+336 ARESAGQITINT
-348 TAYPGVDIDQ
+348 TAYPGVDIDL
-358 IMAAIDQAMAD
+358 IMAAVQQAMAD
-369 FEAGGVDEEELA
+369 FEENGVDEEELA
-381 TLKAE
+381 SLKAE
-386 NETSAYRRLGSVLGK
+386 NETSAYRQLSSVLGK
-401 AQMLARS
+401 AMMLARS

-417 FIDDIA
+417 FIDEIED
-423 AFNNVTSEDV
+423 FNKVTAEDV
-433 MRVYNK
+433 MRVYNQ
-439 YVKNQNY
+439 YVKDKNY

-452 PQGQVELSI
+452 PQKQVDLSI
-461 EGSVPAQL
+461 EGSVPAKL

-478 MRSAAGAVVDDDYE
+478 MRSTAGAIVDDDYE

-503 PEYMPNTPKT
+503 PAYLANAPKT
-513 NLPDIWRTTLSNG
+513 NIPAIWRTTLANG
-526 IQVSGI
+526 IKVAGI
-532 TQSEIP
+532 TQNEIP

-550 VLDPQGKRG
+550 LLDPAGKRG
-559 TSAIN
+559 TASIN

-570 GTSVHSAVELEQALK
+570 GTSEHTAVELEQALR
-585 KLGASARVSSTTK
+585 KLGASARVSSGTK
-598 TTNIT
+598 STDIN
-603 VSSLSKNLPAVM
+603 VSALSKNLPEVM
-615 EIVYEMITKPGFDQG
+615 DIVCEMITKPKFDEA
-630 AFDRAVKTQK
+630 AFDRAVKMEK
-640 SSIQNALTSIT
+640 SSIQNAMTSIT
-651 SLGSRAATK
+651 SLGYRAATK
-660 LWMGDCVYSDFASNE
+660 LWLGDCIYTDFTTNE
-675 SIDAITMDDVKA
+675 SIDSITMDDIKA
-687 YHKTLTPKNTHIE
+687 YYATLTPKNAHIDI
-700 VAGDVDLP
+700 AGDIDLP
-708 TLRNALAALEG
+708 TLKKALAVLEG
-719 WNGADVS
+719 WNGPEVA
-726 VPQITLGQ
+726 VPEIKVGE

-752 IYIIGPGMKI
+752 IYIIGPGVKI
-762 SDPEYHKLDVL
+762 SDPEYYKLDVL

-802 FASNLETGYF
+802 FTSNLETGYF

-831 EIIGGF
+831 EIINNF
-837 GDEYSQDK
+837 GSEYDQKK
-845 LDGVKGAMLRSN
+845 LDGVKDAMLRAN
-857 ASAFETT
+857 ASAFET
-864 SSLVGLL
+864 SASLVNTL
-871 SSIRS
+871 SMIRS
-876 YNLPD
+876 YKLPD
-881 DYIAKEEAV
+881 DYVAKEEAV
-890 VSAMTL
+890 VKAMTL
-896 DDIKAKAKQYLNV
+896 EDIKAKAAAYLNT
-909 DDMII
+909 DNMII
-914 VVVGDAATQLKNLPE
+914 VVVGDAATQLRNLPG
-929 AKLIPAI
+929 AKLIKAI

>member
-1 MRIAINLF
+1 MRK
-9 TMRNAI
+9 TI
-15 KSLVLLAS
+15 KSVAVI
-23 VAALVSCKTNTGNE
+23 VAAIAVFASCKGSKSD

-99 LPRNAFFNKIADMGG
+99 LPRNAFFNKISDMGG

-125 IYYECVP
+125 IYFECVP
-132 RNALE
+132 RDALE

-175 NNAYGMMDDV
+175 NNAFGMMDDI

-198 WTVIGEFEDVKSA
+198 WTVIGEFDDIKSA

-237 DPEEVKALI
+237 DPKEAKALI
-246 DKYFAEIPSHP
+246 EKYFAEIPGHP
-257 VEKPKVWDVKLD
+257 VEKPAVWDVKLD
-269 ETKKLYYEDQFAS
+269 QTKELYYEDQFAS
-282 MPAVDVEWSAVAEG
+282 MPAVEVAWSSVAEG
-296 HEDEA
+296 NEDEA

-326 LAPNVSAYNG
+326 LAPRVFAYNG
-336 ARESAGQVGISA
+336 ARESAGQVSISA
-348 TAYPGVDIDQ
+348 TAYPGVDIDL
-358 IMAAIDQAMAD
+358 IMAGIGQAMAD
-369 FEAGGVDEEELA
+369 FEANGVDEEELA

-423 AFNNVTSEDV
+423 DFNKVTAEDV

-439 YVKNQNY
+439 YVKGQNY

-452 PQGQVELSI
+452 PKGQVELSI
-461 EGSVPAQL
+461 EGSVPATL
-469 IMEDQSKQT
+469 IMEDQTKQT
-478 MRSAAGAVVDDDYE
+478 MKSTAGAIVDDDYE

-497 IDRSVE
+497 IDRSIE
-503 PEYMPNTPKT
+503 PAYLPNAPKT
-513 NLPDIWRTTLSNG
+513 NVPAIWRTTLSNG
-526 IQVSGI
+526 IQVAGI
-532 TQSEIP
+532 TQNEIP

-550 VLDPQGKRG
+550 MLDPAGKRG
-559 TSAIN
+559 TASIN

-570 GTSVHSAVELEQALK
+570 GTSEHTAVELEQALR
-585 KLGASARVSSTTK
+585 KLGASARVSNSTKST
-598 TTNIT
+598 IIS

-615 EIVYEMITKPGFDQG
+615 DIVYEMLTKPGFDEA
-630 AFDRAVKTQK
+630 AFNRAARVEK
-640 SSIQNALTSIT
+640 SSIQNAFTSIT

-660 LWMGDCVYSDFASNE
+660 LWLGDCIYTDYTTDE
-675 SIDAITMDDVKA
+675 SIDAITMDDIKA
-687 YHKTLTPKNTHIE
+687 YYSTLTPKNTHIDI
-700 VAGDVDLP
+700 AGDIDLR
-708 TLRNALAALEG
+708 TLKKALAVLEG
-719 WNGADVS
+719 WDGPEVAIPEIEV
-726 VPQITLGQ
+726 GE

-746 GSKQSY
+746 DSKQSY
-752 IYIIGPGMKI
+752 IYIIGPGKKI
-762 SDPEYHKLDVL
+762 SDPEYHELDVL

-793 GYTYGASSA
+793 GYTYGASSS
-802 FASNLETGYF
+802 FTSNLETGYF

-831 EIIGGF
+831 EIIDNF
-837 GDEYSQDK
+837 ADDYDQKK
-845 LDGVKGAMLRSN
+845 LDGVKDAMLRSN
-857 ASAFETT
+857 ASAFET
-864 SSLVGLL
+864 SASLVNML
-871 SSIRS
+871 SRIRT
-876 YNLPD
+876 YHLPD
-881 DYIAKEEAV
+881 NYVAKEEDV
-890 VSAMTL
+890 VNAMTL
-896 DDIKAKAKQYLNV
+896 DDIKAMAAEYLEI
-909 DDMII
+909 DDMVI
-914 VVVGDAATQLKNLPE
+914 VVVGDAATQLKNVPD
-929 AKLIPAI
+929 AKLIKAI

>member
-1 MRIAINLF
+1 MKKTVWSIVAVF
-9 TMRNAI
+9 AT
-15 KSLVLLAS
+15 VL
-23 VAALVSCKTNTGNE
+23 ALSSCKDKSSD

-99 LPRNAFFNKIADMGG
+99 LARNAFFNKIADMGG
-114 DFNGGTSNDYT
+114 NFNGGTSNDYT

-132 RNALE
+132 RDALE

-175 NNAYGMMDDV
+175 NNAYGMMNDV
-185 MSKNFFP
+185 MCKNFFP
-192 KRHPYS
+192 QRHPYS
-198 WTVIGEFEDVKSA
+198 WTVIGEFDDIKSA
-211 TVEDVKEFYRTYY
+211 TVEDVKEFYRNYY

-237 DPEEVKALI
+237 DPKEVKSLI
-246 DKYFAEIPSHP
+246 EKYFAEIPSHP
-257 VEKPKVWDVKLD
+257 VDKPAVWDVKLD
-269 ETKKLYYEDQFAS
+269 ETKQLYYEDQFAK
-282 MPAVDVEWSAVAEG
+282 MPAVNIAWSAVAEG

-301 ALDAFC
+301 AIDAFC
-307 SLFGRG
+307 DLFGRG

-326 LAPNVSAYNG
+326 LAPRVSAGNR
-336 ARESAGQVGISA
+336 ARESAGQITINT
-348 TAYPGVDIDQ
+348 TAYPGVDIDL
-358 IMAAIDQAMAD
+358 IMAAIEQAMAD
-369 FEAGGVDEEELA
+369 FEANGVDEEELA
-381 TLKAE
+381 SLKAE

-417 FIDDIA
+417 FIDDIE
-423 AFNNVTSEDV
+423 AFNKVTAEDV

-439 YVKNQNY
+439 YVKGKNY

-452 PQGQVELSI
+452 PEKQVDLSI
-461 EGSVPAQL
+461 EGSVPAKL
-469 IMEDQSKQT
+469 VMEDQSKQT
-478 MRSAAGAVVDDDYE
+478 MRSVAGAIVDDDYE

-503 PEYMPNTPKT
+503 PAYLANAPQTSIPS
-513 NLPDIWRTTLSNG
+513 IWRTTLSNG
-526 IQVSGI
+526 IKVAGI
-532 TQSEIP
+532 SQNEIP

-550 VLDPQGKRG
+550 LLDPAGKRG
-559 TSAIN
+559 TASIN

-570 GTSVHSAVELEQALK
+570 GTSEHSAVELEQALR
-585 KLGASARVSSTTK
+585 KLGASARVSSGTK
-598 TTNIT
+598 STNIS
-603 VSSLSKNLPAVM
+603 VSALSKNLPEVM
-615 EIVYEMITKPGFDQG
+615 DIVYEMITKPKFDEA
-630 AFDRAVKTQK
+630 AFKRAVKMEK
-640 SSIQNALTSIT
+640 SSIQSAMTSIT
-651 SLGSRAATK
+651 ALGSRAATK
-660 LWMGDCVYSDFASNE
+660 LWLGDCIYTDFTTNE
-675 SIDAITMDDVKA
+675 SIDSITMDDIKA
-687 YHKTLTPKNTHIE
+687 YFATLTPKNAHIDI
-700 VAGDVDLP
+700 AGDIDLP
-708 TLRNALAALEG
+708 TLKKALAVLEG
-719 WNGADVS
+719 WSGPDVT
-726 VPQITLGQ
+726 VPEIKVGD

-762 SDPEYHKLDVL
+762 SDPEYYKLDVL

-793 GYTYGASSA
+793 GYTYGASSS
-802 FASNLETGYF
+802 FTSNLETGYF

-831 EIIGGF
+831 EIINNF
-837 GDEYSQDK
+837 GSEYDQKK
-845 LDGVKGAMLRSN
+845 LDGVKDAMLRSN
-857 ASAFETT
+857 ASAFET
-864 SSLVGLL
+864 SASLVGTL
-871 SSIRS
+871 SRIRN

-881 DYIAKEEAV
+881 DYVAKEEAV
-890 VSAMTL
+890 TKAMTL
-896 DDIKAKAKQYLNV
+896 EDVKAKAAEYLNT
-909 DDMII
+909 DNMII
-914 VVVGDAATQLKNLPE
+914 IVVGDAATQLKNLPG
-929 AKLIPAI
+929 AKLIKAI

>member
-1 MRIAINLF
+1 MMKTLKYVMA
-9 TMRNAI
+9 AAA
-15 KSLVLLAS
+15 V
-23 VAALVSCKTNTGNE
+23 VAVMASCKGDKSD

-175 NNAYGMMDDV
+175 NNAFGMMDDV
-185 MSKNFFP
+185 MCKNFFP

-198 WTVIGEFEDVKSA
+198 WTVIGEFEDIKSA
-211 TVEDVKEFYRTYY
+211 TVEDVKEFYGTYY

-237 DPEEVKALI
+237 DPDEVKALI

-257 VEKPKVWDVKLD
+257 VAKPEVWDVTLD

-282 MPAVDVEWSAVAEG
+282 MAAVDVEWSSVASG

-326 LAPNVSAYNG
+326 LAPNASAYNY
-336 ARESAGQVGISA
+336 ARESAGQVGINV
-348 TAYPGVDIDQ
+348 TAYPGVDIDD
-358 IMAAIDQAMAD
+358 IMAAIEQAMAD
-369 FEAGGVDEEELA
+369 FEANGVDEDELA
-381 TLKAE
+381 TLKAQ
-386 NETSAYRRLGSVLGK
+386 NETSAYRQLGSVLGK
-401 AQMLARS
+401 AMMLAQS

-417 FIDDIA
+417 FIDEIA
-423 AFNNVTSEDV
+423 DFNKVTSEDI

-439 YVKNQNY
+439 YIKGQNY

-452 PQGQVELSI
+452 PQGQPELSI
-461 EGSVPAQL
+461 EGSKLAEL
-469 IMEDQSKQT
+469 TMEDQSKQT

-492 RTPSK
+492 HTPSK
-497 IDRSVE
+497 IDRSIE
-503 PEYMPNTPKT
+503 PDYMANTPKT
-513 NLPDIWRTTLSNG
+513 GVPDIWRTALANG
-526 IQVSGI
+526 IQVAGI
-532 TQSEIP
+532 TQNEIP

-545 IDGGS
+545 IDGGAI
-550 VLDPQGKRG
+550 LDPAGKRG

-570 GTSVHSAVELEQALK
+570 GTSEHTAFELEQALH
-585 KLGASARVSSTTK
+585 KLGATARVSSSNK
-598 TTNIT
+598 STNIS
-603 VSSLSKNLPAVM
+603 VSTLSKNLPAVM
-615 EIVYEMITKPGFDQG
+615 EIVNEMITKPGFDEA
-630 AFDRAVKTQK
+630 AFTRAVKSQK

-651 SLGSRAATK
+651 SLGSRAATR
-660 LWMGDCVYSDFASNE
+660 LWLGDCLYSDFATDE
-675 SIDAITMDDVKA
+675 SIDAITMDDIKA
-687 YHKTLTPKNTHIE
+687 YYATLTPKNAHID
-700 VAGDVDLP
+700 VAGDVDLR
-708 TLRNALAALEG
+708 TFKKALAALEG
-719 WNGADVS
+719 WEGPEVA
-726 VPQITLGQ
+726 VPEITLGE

-762 SDPEYHKLDVL
+762 TDDEYHKLDVL

-802 FASNLETGYF
+802 FASTPEAGYF

-831 EIIGGF
+831 EIINGF
-837 GDEYSQDK
+837 GEDYTQEK
-845 LDGVKGAMLRSN
+845 LDGVKGAMLRAN
-857 ASAFETT
+857 ASAFET
-864 SSLVGLL
+864 SASLVSIL
-871 SSIRS
+871 SSIRVN
-876 YNLPD
+876 NLTD
-881 DYIAKEEAV
+881 DFIAKEEEV
-890 VSAMTL
+890 VSDMTL
-896 DDIKAKAKQYLNV
+896 EDIKAKAAEYLNTDNMV
-909 DDMII
+909 I
-914 VVVGDAATQLKNLPE
+914 VVVGDAATQLKNLPD
-929 AKLIPAI
+929 AKLIDAI

>member
-1 MRIAINLF
+1 MKKTITPVVLVIAAIVAF
-9 TMRNAI
+9 T
-15 KSLVLLAS
+15 
-23 VAALVSCKTNTGNE
+23 SCKKDKSD

-99 LPRNAFFNKIADMGG
+99 LPRNAFFNKISDMGG

-132 RNALE
+132 RDALE

-175 NNAYGMMDDV
+175 NNAYGMMDDI

-198 WTVIGEFEDVKSA
+198 WTVIGEFEDIKSA
-211 TVEDVKEFYRTYY
+211 TVEDVKEFYRSYY

-237 DPEEVKALI
+237 DPKEVKALI
-246 DKYFAEIPSHP
+246 EKYFAEIPSHP
-257 VEKPKVWDVKLD
+257 VEKPAVWDVKLD
-269 ETKKLYYEDQFAS
+269 QTKELYYEDQFAS
-282 MPAVDVEWSAVAEG
+282 MPAVEVAWSSVAEG
-296 HEDEA
+296 NEDEA

-326 LAPNVSAYNG
+326 LAPRVSAYNG
-336 ARESAGQVGISA
+336 VRESAGQISISL
-348 TAYPGVDIDQ
+348 TAYPGVDIDL
-358 IMAAIDQAMAD
+358 IMAGIEQAMAD
-369 FEAGGVDEEELA
+369 FEANGVDEEELA

-423 AFNNVTSEDV
+423 DFNKVTAEDV

-439 YVKNQNY
+439 YVKDQNY

-452 PQGQVELSI
+452 PKGQVELSI
-461 EGSVPAQL
+461 EGSVPATL
-469 IMEDQSKQT
+469 VMEDQSKQT
-478 MRSAAGAVVDDDYE
+478 MKSTAGAIVDDDYE

-497 IDRSVE
+497 IDRSIE
-503 PEYMPNTPKT
+503 PAYLPNAPKT
-513 NLPDIWRTTLSNG
+513 NVPAIWRTTLSNG
-526 IQVSGI
+526 IKVAGI
-532 TQSEIP
+532 TQNEIP

-550 VLDPQGKRG
+550 LLDPDGKRG
-559 TSAIN
+559 TASIN

-570 GTSVHSAVELEQALK
+570 GTSEHTAVELEQALR
-585 KLGASARVSSTTK
+585 KLGASARVSSGTK
-598 TTNIT
+598 STNIS

-615 EIVYEMITKPGFDQG
+615 DIVYEMITKPGFDE
-630 AFDRAVKTQK
+630 AALNRAARVEK
-640 SSIQNALTSIT
+640 SSIQNAFTSIT

-660 LWMGDCVYSDFASNE
+660 LWLGDCIYTDFTTDE
-675 SIDAITMDDVKA
+675 SIDAITMDDIKA
-687 YHKTLTPKNTHIE
+687 YYSTLTPKNTHIDI
-700 VAGDVDLP
+700 AGDIDLH
-708 TLRNALAALEG
+708 TLKKALAVLEG
-719 WNGADVS
+719 WDGPEVAIPEIKV
-726 VPQITLGQ
+726 GE

-746 GSKQSY
+746 DSKQSY
-752 IYIIGPGMKI
+752 IYIIGPGKKI
-762 SDPEYHKLDVL
+762 SDPEYHELDVL

-802 FASNLETGYF
+802 FTSNLETGYF

-831 EIIGGF
+831 EIIDSF
-837 GDEYSQDK
+837 ADDYDQEK
-845 LDGVKGAMLRSN
+845 LDGVKDSMLRSN
-857 ASAFETT
+857 ASAFET
-864 SSLVGLL
+864 SASLVNML
-871 SSIRS
+871 SRIRN

-881 DYIAKEEAV
+881 DYVAKEEDV
-890 VSAMTL
+890 VNSMTL
-896 DDIKAKAKQYLNV
+896 NDIKAKAAEYLDI
-909 DDMII
+909 DDMVI
-914 VVVGDAATQLKNLPE
+914 VVVGDAATQLKNVPD
-929 AKLIPAI
+929 AKLIKAI

>member
-1 MRIAINLF
+1 MKN
-9 TMRNAI
+9 TI
-15 KSLVLLAS
+15 KSIVLILVAILALS
-23 VAALVSCKTNTGNE
+23 SCKGKENDI
-37 VMHIDYEEYTLDNGL
+37 MHIDYEEYTLDNGL

-99 LPRNAFFNKIADMGG
+99 LARNAFFNKISDMGG
-114 DFNGGTSNDYT
+114 TFNGGTSNDYT
-125 IYYECVP
+125 IYFECVP
-132 RNALE
+132 RDALE

-175 NNAYGMMDDV
+175 NNAYGMMNDV

-198 WTVIGEFEDVKSA
+198 WTVIGEFDDIKSA
-211 TVEDVKEFYRTYY
+211 TVEDVKEFYGNYY

-237 DPEEVKALI
+237 DPKEVKELI
-246 DKYFAEIPSHP
+246 EKYFAEIPSHP
-257 VEKPKVWDVKLD
+257 VEKPAVWDVKLD
-269 ETKKLYYEDQFAS
+269 ETRQLYYEDQFAK
-282 MPAVDVEWSAVAEG
+282 MPAVNIAWPAVAEG

-301 ALDAFC
+301 AIDAFC

-326 LAPNVSAYNG
+326 LAPRVSASNR
-336 ARESAGQVGISA
+336 ARESAGQITINT
-348 TAYPGVDIDQ
+348 TAYPGVDIDL
-358 IMAAIDQAMAD
+358 IMAAIQQAMAD
-369 FEAGGVDEEELA
+369 FEENGVDEEELA
-381 TLKAE
+381 SLKAE
-386 NETSAYRRLGSVLGK
+386 NETSAYRQLSSVLGK
-401 AQMLARS
+401 AMMLARS

-417 FIDDIA
+417 FIDEIED
-423 AFNNVTSEDV
+423 FNKVTAEDV
-433 MRVYNK
+433 MRVYNQ
-439 YVKNQNY
+439 YVKDKNY

-452 PQGQVELSI
+452 PQKQVDLSI
-461 EGSVPAQL
+461 EGSVPAKL

-478 MRSAAGAVVDDDYE
+478 MRSTAGAIVDDDYE

-503 PEYMPNTPKT
+503 PAYLANAPKT
-513 NLPDIWRTTLSNG
+513 NIPAIWRTTLSNG
-526 IQVSGI
+526 IKVAGI
-532 TQSEIP
+532 TQNEIP

-550 VLDPQGKRG
+550 LLDPAGKRG
-559 TSAIN
+559 TASIN

-570 GTSVHSAVELEQALK
+570 GTSEHTAVELEQALR
-585 KLGASARVSSTTK
+585 KLGASARVSSGTK
-598 TTNIT
+598 STDIN
-603 VSSLSKNLPAVM
+603 VSALSKNLPEVM
-615 EIVYEMITKPGFDQG
+615 DIVCEMITKPKFDEA
-630 AFDRAVKTQK
+630 AFDRAVKMEK
-640 SSIQNALTSIT
+640 SSIQNAMTSIT
-651 SLGSRAATK
+651 SLGYRAATK
-660 LWMGDCVYSDFASNE
+660 LWLGDCIYTDFTTNE
-675 SIDAITMDDVKA
+675 SIDSITMDDIKA
-687 YHKTLTPKNTHIE
+687 YYATLTPKNAHIDI
-700 VAGDVDLP
+700 AGDIDLP
-708 TLRNALAALEG
+708 TLKKALAVLEG
-719 WNGADVS
+719 WNGPEVA
-726 VPQITLGQ
+726 VPEIKVGE

-752 IYIIGPGMKI
+752 IYIIGPGVKI
-762 SDPEYHKLDVL
+762 SDPEYYKLDVL

-802 FASNLETGYF
+802 FTSNLETGYF

-831 EIIGGF
+831 EIINNF
-837 GDEYSQDK
+837 GSEYDQKK
-845 LDGVKGAMLRSN
+845 LDGVKDAMLRAN
-857 ASAFETT
+857 ASAFET
-864 SSLVGLL
+864 SASLVNTL
-871 SSIRS
+871 SMIRS
-876 YNLPD
+876 YKLPD
-881 DYIAKEEAV
+881 DYVAKEEAV
-890 VSAMTL
+890 VKAMTL
-896 DDIKAKAKQYLNV
+896 EDIKAKAAAYLNT
-909 DDMII
+909 DNMII
-914 VVVGDAATQLKNLPE
+914 VVVGDAATQLRNLPG
-929 AKLIPAI
+929 AKLIKAI

>member
-1 MRIAINLF
+1 MKKTIWSIVAVF
-9 TMRNAI
+9 AT
-15 KSLVLLAS
+15 VL
-23 VAALVSCKTNTGNE
+23 ALSSCKDKSSD

-99 LPRNAFFNKIADMGG
+99 LARNAFFNKIADMGG
-114 DFNGGTSNDYT
+114 NFNGGTSNDYT

-132 RNALE
+132 RDALE

-175 NNAYGMMDDV
+175 NNAYGMMNDV
-185 MSKNFFP
+185 MCKNFFP
-192 KRHPYS
+192 QRHPYS
-198 WTVIGEFEDVKSA
+198 WTVIGEFDDIKSA
-211 TVEDVKEFYRTYY
+211 TVEDVKEFYRNYY

-237 DPEEVKALI
+237 DPKEVKALI
-246 DKYFAEIPSHP
+246 EKYFAEIPSHP
-257 VEKPKVWDVKLD
+257 VDKPAVWDVKLD
-269 ETKKLYYEDQFAS
+269 ETKQLYYEDQFAK
-282 MPAVDVEWSAVAEG
+282 MPAVNIAWSAVAEG

-301 ALDAFC
+301 AIDAFC
-307 SLFGRG
+307 DLFGRG

-326 LAPNVSAYNG
+326 LAPRVSAGNR
-336 ARESAGQVGISA
+336 ARESAGQITINT
-348 TAYPGVDIDQ
+348 TAYPGVDIDL
-358 IMAAIDQAMAD
+358 IMAAIEQAMAD
-369 FEAGGVDEEELA
+369 FEANGVDEEELA
-381 TLKAE
+381 SLKAE

-417 FIDDIA
+417 FIDDIE
-423 AFNNVTSEDV
+423 AFNKVTAEDV

-439 YVKNQNY
+439 YVKGKNY

-452 PQGQVELSI
+452 PEKQVDLSI
-461 EGSVPAQL
+461 EGSVPAKL
-469 IMEDQSKQT
+469 VMEDQSKQT
-478 MRSAAGAVVDDDYE
+478 MRSVAGAIVDDDYE

-503 PEYMPNTPKT
+503 PAYLANAPQTSIPS
-513 NLPDIWRTTLSNG
+513 IWRTTLSNG
-526 IQVSGI
+526 IKVAGI
-532 TQSEIP
+532 SQNEIP

-550 VLDPQGKRG
+550 LLDPAGKRG
-559 TSAIN
+559 TASIN

-570 GTSVHSAVELEQALK
+570 GTSEHSAVELEQALR
-585 KLGASARVSSTTK
+585 KLGASARVSSGTK
-598 TTNIT
+598 STNIS
-603 VSSLSKNLPAVM
+603 VSALSKNLPEVM
-615 EIVYEMITKPGFDQG
+615 DIVYEMITKPKFDEA
-630 AFDRAVKTQK
+630 AFKRAVKMEK
-640 SSIQNALTSIT
+640 SSIQSAMTSIT
-651 SLGSRAATK
+651 ALGSRAATK
-660 LWMGDCVYSDFASNE
+660 LWLGDCIYTDFTTNE
-675 SIDAITMDDVKA
+675 SIDSITMDDIKA
-687 YHKTLTPKNTHIE
+687 YYATLTPKNAHVDI
-700 VAGDVDLP
+700 AGDIDLP
-708 TLRNALAALEG
+708 TLKKALAVLEG
-719 WNGADVS
+719 WSGPDVT
-726 VPQITLGQ
+726 VPEIKVGD

-762 SDPEYHKLDVL
+762 SDPEYYKLDVL

-793 GYTYGASSA
+793 GYTYGASSS
-802 FASNLETGYF
+802 FTSNLETGYF

-831 EIIGGF
+831 EIINNF
-837 GDEYSQDK
+837 GSEYDQKK
-845 LDGVKGAMLRSN
+845 LDGVKDAMLRSN
-857 ASAFETT
+857 ASAFET
-864 SSLVGLL
+864 SASLVGTL
-871 SSIRS
+871 SRIRN

-881 DYIAKEEAV
+881 DYVAKEEAV
-890 VSAMTL
+890 TKAMTL
-896 DDIKAKAKQYLNV
+896 DDVKAKAAEYLNT
-909 DDMII
+909 DNMII
-914 VVVGDAATQLKNLPE
+914 VVVGDAATQLKNLPG
-929 AKLIPAI
+929 AKLIKAI

>member
-1 MRIAINLF
+1 MKKTLL
-9 TMRNAI
+9 
-15 KSLVLLAS
+15 SLLAI
-23 VAALVSCKTNTGNE
+23 AAAIATLSSCKSSSE

-52 KVVLHEDHSDPIV
+52 KVILHEDHSDPIV

-185 MSKNFFP
+185 MCKNFFP

-198 WTVIGEFEDVKSA
+198 WTVIGEFEDIKSA
-211 TVEDVKEFYRTYY
+211 TIEDVKDFYGTYY

-237 DPEEVKALI
+237 DPDEVKALI

-257 VEKPKVWDVKLD
+257 VAKPEVWDVTLD
-269 ETKKLYYEDQFAS
+269 ETKELYYEDQFAS
-282 MPAVDVEWSAVAEG
+282 MAAVDVEWSSVASG

-326 LAPNVSAYNG
+326 LAPSVSASNYC
-336 ARESAGQVGISA
+336 RESAGQVGIYA
-348 TAYPGVDIDQ
+348 TAYPGVDIDD
-358 IMAAIDQAMAD
+358 IMAGIEQAMAD
-369 FEAGGVDEEELA
+369 FEANGVDEEELA
-381 TLKAE
+381 TLKAQ
-386 NETSAYRRLGSVLGK
+386 NETSAYRQLGSVLGK
-401 AQMLARS
+401 AMMLARS

-417 FIDDIA
+417 FIDEIA
-423 AFNNVTSEDV
+423 DFNKVTSEDV

-439 YVKNQNY
+439 YIKGQNY

-452 PQGQVELSI
+452 PQGQAELAI
-461 EGSVPAQL
+461 EGSSPASL
-469 IMEDQSKQT
+469 TMEDQSKQT
-478 MRSAAGAVVDDDYE
+478 MRSAAGAVVDDEYE

-497 IDRSVE
+497 IDRSIE
-503 PEYMPNTPKT
+503 PDYMANAPKT
-513 NLPDIWRTTLSNG
+513 NVPAIWRTTLANG
-526 IQVSGI
+526 IQIAGI
-532 TQSEIP
+532 SQNEIP

-545 IDGGS
+545 IDGGNI
-550 VLDPQGKRG
+550 LDPAGKRG
-559 TSAIN
+559 TAAIN

-570 GTSVHSAVELEQALK
+570 GTSEHTAFEIEQALQ
-585 KLGASARVSSTTK
+585 KLGASARVSSGTK
-598 TTNIT
+598 STNIS
-603 VSSLSKNLPAVM
+603 VSTLSKNLPAVM
-615 EIVYEMITKPGFDQG
+615 EIVNEMITKPGFNED
-630 AFDRAVKTQK
+630 AFVRAVKSQK
-640 SSIQNALTSIT
+640 SSIQSALTSIT
-651 SLGSRAATK
+651 SLGSRAATR
-660 LWMGDCVYSDFASNE
+660 LWLGDCIYSDFTTNE
-675 SIDAITMDDVKA
+675 SIDAITMDDIKA
-687 YHKTLTPKNTHIE
+687 YYATLTPKNTHID
-700 VAGDVDLP
+700 VAGDIDLP
-708 TLRNALAALEG
+708 TLKKALKTLEG
-719 WNGADVS
+719 WEGAE
-726 VPQITLGQ
+726 VPVPEIKVGE

-752 IYIIGPGMKI
+752 IYIIGPGMTI
-762 SDPEYHKLDVL
+762 DNPEYHKLDVL

-802 FASNLETGYF
+802 FSSSLESGYF

-822 TKESVALFK
+822 TKESLALFK
-831 EIIGGF
+831 EIINSF
-837 GDEYSQDK
+837 SDDYTQEK
-845 LDGVKGAMLRSN
+845 LDGVKGAMLRAN
-857 ASAFETT
+857 ASAFET
-864 SSLVGLL
+864 SYSLL
-871 SSIRS
+871 SLLSALRNN
-876 YNLPD
+876 NLPD
-881 DYIAKEEAV
+881 DFIAREEEV
-890 VSAMTL
+890 VNNMTL
-896 DDIKAKAKQYLNV
+896 EDIKAKAAEYLNT
-909 DDMII
+909 DNMII
-914 VVVGDAATQLKNLPE
+914 VVVGDAATQLKNIPE
-929 AKLIPAI
+929 AKLIDAI

>member
-1 MRIAINLF
+1 MKRTI
-9 TMRNAI
+9 
-15 KSLVLLAS
+15 VYLLAAMAAI
-23 VAALVSCKTNTGNE
+23 AALSSCKGNDSE
-37 VMHIDYEEYTLDNGL
+37 AVHIDYEEYTLDNGL

-99 LPRNAFFNKIADMGG
+99 LPRNAFFTKIADMGG
-114 DFNGGTSNDYT
+114 TFNGGTSNDYT

-143 SDRMGFFI
+143 SDRMGYFI

-160 REIDVICNEKRQTEV
+160 REKDVICNEKRQTEV

-185 MSKNFFP
+185 MCKNFFP

-211 TVEDVKEFYRTYY
+211 TIEDVKEFYGTYY

-237 DPEEVKALI
+237 DTEEVKALI

-257 VEKPKVWDVKLD
+257 VEKPAVWDVTLD
-269 ETKKLYYEDQFAS
+269 ETKTLYYEDQFAS
-282 MPAVDVEWSAVAEG
+282 MPAVDIAWSAVASG

-326 LAPNVSAYNG
+326 LAPRVSAYNSS
-336 ARESAGQVGISA
+336 RESAGQVSISA
-348 TAYPGVDIDQ
+348 TAFPGVDIDL
-358 IMAAIDQAMAD
+358 IMEAIDQAMAD
-369 FEAGGVDEEELA
+369 FEANGVDEEELA
-381 TLKAE
+381 TIKAM
-386 NETSAYRRLGSVLGK
+386 NEISAYHSLGSVLGK
-401 AQMLARS
+401 AMMLARS

-417 FIDDIA
+417 FVDDIA
-423 AFNNVTSEDV
+423 DFNKVTAEDV

-439 YVKNQNY
+439 YIKGQNY

-452 PQGQVELSI
+452 PQGEVDLSI

-469 IMEDQSKQT
+469 TMEDQSKQT
-478 MRSAAGAVVDDDYE
+478 MSSKAGAIVDDDYE

-497 IDRSVE
+497 IDRSIE
-503 PEYMPNTPKT
+503 PDYMANTPKT
-513 NLPDIWRTTLSNG
+513 NVPAIWRTTLANG
-526 IQVSGI
+526 IDVAGI
-532 TQSEIP
+532 TQNEIP
-538 MVNLTIA
+538 MVNLTIS

-550 VLDPQGKRG
+550 VLDPAGKRG
-559 TSAIN
+559 TASIN

-570 GTSVHSAVELEQALK
+570 GTSEHTAFELEQALQ
-585 KLGASARVSSTTK
+585 KLGASARVSGGTK
-598 TTNIT
+598 STNIS
-603 VSSLSKNLPAVM
+603 VSSLTKNLPAVM
-615 EIVYEMITKPGFDQG
+615 EIVNEMITKPRFDEA
-630 AFDRAVKTQK
+630 AFSRAVKSQK
-640 SSIQNALTSIT
+640 SAIQNAKTSIT

-660 LWMGDCVYSDFASNE
+660 LWLGDCIYTQFVTNE
-675 SIDAITMDDVKA
+675 SIDAITMDDIKA
-687 YHKTLTPKNTHIE
+687 YYATLTPKNTHID
-700 VAGDVDLP
+700 VAGDIDLP
-708 TLRNALAALEG
+708 TLKKALAVLEG
-719 WNGADVS
+719 WDGAEVS
-726 VPQITLGQ
+726 VPEITVGE

-752 IYIIGPGMKI
+752 IYIIGPGMTI

-802 FASNLETGYF
+802 FSSNLETGYF

-831 EIIGGF
+831 EIIDKF
-837 GDEYSQDK
+837 GEEYTQEK

-857 ASAFETT
+857 ASAFETAQ
-864 SSLVGLL
+864 SLVGIL
-871 SSIRS
+871 SSIRQ

-881 DYIAKEEAV
+881 DFISKEEEV
-890 VSAMTL
+890 VNAMTL
-896 DDIKAKAKQYLNV
+896 EDIKAKAEEYLNV
-909 DDMII
+909 DNMII

-929 AKLIPAI
+929 AKLIEAI

>member
-1 MRIAINLF
+1 MKNVF
-9 TMRNAI
+9 VY
-15 KSLVLLAS
+15 VLAA
-23 VAALVSCKTNTGNE
+23 VAAITAFASCKDSNSDA
-37 VMHIDYEEYTLDNGL
+37 VKIDYEEYTLDNGL

-65 AQAIAFHVG
+65 AQAITFHVG
-74 SAREKEGKTGFA
+74 SAREKEGRTGFA

-99 LPRNAFFNKIADMGG
+99 LPRNAFFTKIADMGG

-143 SDRMGFFI
+143 SDRMGYFI

-160 REIDVICNEKRQTEV
+160 REKDVICNEKRQTEV

-185 MSKNFFP
+185 MCKNFFP

-198 WTVIGEFEDVKSA
+198 WTVIGEFDDIKSA
-211 TVEDVKEFYRTYY
+211 TIEDVKEFYGTYY

-237 DPEEVKALI
+237 DPDEVKALI
-246 DKYFAEIPSHP
+246 DKYFAEIPGHP
-257 VEKPKVWDVKLD
+257 VEKPAVWDVTLD
-269 ETKKLYYEDQFAS
+269 ETKTLYYEDQFAS
-282 MPAVDVEWSAVAEG
+282 MPAVDIAWSAVAAG

-326 LAPNVSAYNG
+326 LAPRVSAYNSS
-336 ARESAGQVGISA
+336 RESAGQISISA
-348 TAYPGVDIDQ
+348 TAFPGVDIDLL
-358 IMAAIDQAMAD
+358 MEAIGQAMAD
-369 FEAGGVDEEELA
+369 FEENGVDEEELA
-381 TLKAE
+381 TIKAM
-386 NETSAYRRLGSVLGK
+386 NETSAYRSLGSVLGK
-401 AQMLARS
+401 AMMLARS
-408 KEFYGKADK
+408 KEFYGKADQ
-417 FIDDIA
+417 FVDDIE
-423 AFNNVTSEDV
+423 AFNRVTSEDV

-439 YVKNQNY
+439 YVKGKNY

-452 PQGQVELSI
+452 PQGETELSI

-469 IMEDQSKQT
+469 TMEDQSKQT
-478 MRSAAGAVVDDDYE
+478 MNSKAGAIVDDDYE

-503 PEYMPNTPKT
+503 PGYMTNSPKT
-513 NLPDIWRTTLSNG
+513 NIPSIWRSTLANG
-526 IQVSGI
+526 IKVAGI
-532 TQSEIP
+532 TQNEIP
-538 MVNLTIA
+538 MVNFTIA

-550 VLDPQGKRG
+550 VLDPAGKRG
-559 TSAIN
+559 TAAIN

-570 GTSVHSAVELEQALK
+570 GTAEHTAFEIEQALQ
-585 KLGASARVSSTTK
+585 KLGASARVSNSTK
-598 TTNIT
+598 STNIS
-603 VSSLSKNLPAVM
+603 VSTLSKNLPAVM
-615 EIVYEMITKPGFDQG
+615 EIVCEMITSPRFDED
-630 AFDRAVKTQK
+630 AFTRAVKSQK

-660 LWMGDCVYSDFASNE
+660 LWLGDCIYSDFTTNE
-675 SIDAITMDDVKA
+675 SIDAITMEDIKA
-687 YHKTLTPKNTHIE
+687 YYATLTPKNTHID

-708 TLRNALAALEG
+708 TLKKALAVLEG
-719 WNGADVS
+719 WDGPEVQ
-726 VPQITLGQ
+726 VPEIKVGQ
-734 SAAPGTYFIDFP
+734 SAASGTYFIDFP

-752 IYIIGPGMKI
+752 IYIIGPGMTI

-793 GYTYGASSA
+793 GYTYGASSG
-802 FASNLETGYF
+802 FTSNLETGYF

-831 EIIGGF
+831 EIIGNF
-837 GDEYSQDK
+837 EEDYTQEK
-845 LDGVKGAMLRSN
+845 LDGVKGAMLRAN
-857 ASAFETT
+857 ASAFETAQ
-864 SSLVGLL
+864 SLVAML
-871 SSIRS
+871 SSIRQ

-881 DYIAKEEAV
+881 DFISKEEEV
-890 VSAMTL
+890 VNAMTL
-896 DDIKAKAKQYLNV
+896 EDIKAKAEEYLNV
-909 DDMII
+909 DNMII
-914 VVVGDAATQLKNLPE
+914 VVVGDAATQLKNLPD
-929 AKLIPAI
+929 AKLIKAI

>member
-1 MRIAINLF
+1 MRITVRTF
-9 TMRNAI
+9 
-15 KSLVLLAS
+15 
-23 VAALVSCKTNTGNE
+23 AALVLAVLSLASCKGNQE
-37 VMHIDYEEYTLDNGL
+37 EGMHIDYEEYTLDNGL
-52 KVVLHEDHSDPIV
+52 KVILHEDHSDPIV

-125 IYYECVP
+125 IYYESVP

-143 SDRMGFFI
+143 SDRMGYFI

-198 WTVIGEFEDVKSA
+198 WTVIGEFEDIKSA
-211 TVEDVKEFYRTYY
+211 TVEDVKEFYANYY

-237 DPEEVKALI
+237 DPDEVKALI

-257 VEKPKVWDVKLD
+257 VQKPQVWDVQLEK
-269 ETKKLYYEDQFAS
+269 TKELYYEDQFAS
-282 MPAVDVEWSAVAEG
+282 MPAVEISWPSVASG

-301 ALDAFC
+301 ALDVFC

-326 LAPNVSAYNG
+326 LAPSASASNYC
-336 ARESAGQVGISA
+336 RESAGQISISA
-348 TAYPGVDIDQ
+348 TAYPGIDIDL
-358 IMAAIDQAMAD
+358 IMAAVQQAMAD

-386 NETSAYRRLGSVLGK
+386 NETSAYRRLSSVLGK

-423 AFNNVTSEDV
+423 DFNKVTAEDV

-439 YVKNQNY
+439 YVKNHNY

-469 IMEDQSKQT
+469 TMEDQSKQT
-478 MRSAAGAVVDDDYE
+478 MRSAAGAIVDDDYE

-503 PEYMPNTPKT
+503 PDYMPNTPKT
-513 NLPDIWRTTLSNG
+513 SIPSIWRTTLANG
-526 IQVSGI
+526 IKVAGI
-532 TQSEIP
+532 TQNEIP
-538 MVNLTIA
+538 MVNLTIS

-550 VLDPQGKRG
+550 LLDPAGKRG

-570 GTSVHSAVELEQALK
+570 GTTEHTAVEIEQALK
-585 KLGASARVSSTTK
+585 RLGASARVSGSTK
-598 TTNIT
+598 STNIT
-603 VSSLSKNLPAVM
+603 VSSLSKNLPSVM
-615 EIVYEMITKPGFDQG
+615 EIVNEMITKPRFDKD
-630 AFDRAVKTQK
+630 AFDRAVKSQK

-651 SLGSRAATK
+651 SLGSRAASK
-660 LWMGDCVYSDFASNE
+660 LWLGDCVYTDFATNE
-675 SIDAITMDDVKA
+675 SIDAITMEDIKA
-687 YHKTLTPKNTHIE
+687 YYATLTPRNAHID
-700 VAGDVDLP
+700 VAGDIDLP
-708 TLRNALAALEG
+708 TLSKALTALESWSG
-719 WNGADVS
+719 GDVTI
-726 VPQITLGQ
+726 PEITIGQ
-734 SAAPGTYFIDFP
+734 NSAPGTYFIDFP

-752 IYIIGPGMKI
+752 IYIIGPGKKI
-762 SDPEYHKLDVL
+762 SDSDYHELDVL

-802 FASNLETGYF
+802 FSSGLETGYF

-831 EIIGGF
+831 EIINNF
-837 GDEYSQDK
+837 GSDYTQDK
-845 LDGVKGAMLRSN
+845 LDNVKGSMLRSN

-864 SSLVGLL
+864 SSLVSIL
-871 SSIRS
+871 SAIRS

-881 DYIAKEEAV
+881 DYITREEAV

-896 DDIKAKAKQYLNV
+896 DDLKSKASEYLNT
-909 DDMII
+909 DNMII
-914 VVVGDAATQLKNLPE
+914 VVVGDAATQLRNLPE
-929 AKLIPAI
+929 AKLIGAI

>member
-1 MRIAINLF
+1 M
-9 TMRNAI
+9 I
-15 KSLVLLAS
+15 KTLKYAMAAAAV
-23 VAALVSCKTNTGNE
+23 VAALVSCKGDKSD

-160 REIDVICNEKRQTEV
+160 REFDVICNAKRQTEV
-175 NNAYGMMDDV
+175 NNAFGMMDDV

-198 WTVIGEFEDVKSA
+198 WTVIGEFEDIKSA
-211 TVEDVKEFYRTYY
+211 TVEDVKEFYGTYY

-237 DPEEVKALI
+237 DPDEVKALI

-257 VEKPKVWDVKLD
+257 VAKPEVWDVTLD

-282 MPAVDVEWSAVAEG
+282 MAAVDVEWSSVASG

-319 KNIVEKN
+319 KNIVEKQ
-326 LAPNVSAYNG
+326 LAPSAFAYNG
-336 ARESAGQVGISA
+336 TRESAGQISISC
-348 TAYPGVDIDQ
+348 TAFPGVDIDQ
-358 IMAAIDQAMAD
+358 IMAAIEQAMAD
-369 FEAGGVDEEELA
+369 FEANGVDEEELA

-423 AFNNVTSEDV
+423 DFNKVTSEDV

-439 YVKNQNY
+439 YVKGQNY

-461 EGSVPAQL
+461 EGSVPAEL
-469 IMEDQSKQT
+469 TMEDQSKQT

-503 PEYMPNTPKT
+503 PDYMANAPQTKIPT
-513 NLPDIWRTTLSNG
+513 IWRTTLANG
-526 IQVSGI
+526 IQVAGI

-538 MVNLTIA
+538 MVNLNIA

-550 VLDPQGKRG
+550 ILDPDGKRG
-559 TSAIN
+559 TASIN

-570 GTSVHSAVELEQALK
+570 GTAERTAVEIEQALK
-585 KLGASARVSSTTK
+585 RLGASARVSGGLKS
-598 TTNIT
+598 TNIS
-603 VSSLSKNLPAVM
+603 VSTLSKNLPAVM
-615 EIVYEMITKPGFDQG
+615 EIVNEMITKPRFDED
-630 AFDRAVKTQK
+630 AFKRAVKSQK

-651 SLGSRAATK
+651 SLGQRAATT
-660 LWMGDCVYSDFASNE
+660 LWLGDCLYTNFTTNE
-675 SIDAITMDDVKA
+675 SIDAITMDDIKA
-687 YHKTLTPKNTHIE
+687 YYTTLTPKNAHID
-700 VAGDVDLP
+700 VAGDIDLP
-708 TLRNALAALEG
+708 TLKRALAVLESWEG
-719 WNGADVS
+719 EEVN
-726 VPQITLGQ
+726 VPEIKIGE

-752 IYIIGPGMKI
+752 IYLIGPGRKI
-762 SDPEYHKLDVL
+762 SDPDYYKLDVL

-793 GYTYGASSA
+793 GYTYGASSS
-802 FASNLETGYF
+802 FTSNLEAGYF

-831 EIIGGF
+831 EIVSNF
-837 GDEYSQDK
+837 ADDYTQEK
-845 LDGVKGAMLRSN
+845 LDGVKGSMLRSN
-857 ASAFETT
+857 ASAFET
-864 SSLVGLL
+864 SQSLVGML
-871 SSIRS
+871 SAIRNNKLS
-876 YNLPD
+876 D

-890 VSAMTL
+890 VNAMTL
-896 DDIKAKAKQYLNV
+896 EDLKAQAAEYLNV
-909 DDMII
+909 DNMII

-929 AKLIPAI
+929 AKLIDAI

>member
-1 MRIAINLF
+1 MRK
-9 TMRNAI
+9 TI
-15 KSLVLLAS
+15 KSIVVLVAA
-23 VAALVSCKTNTGNE
+23 VAALASCKSSSE

-132 RNALE
+132 RDALE

-175 NNAYGMMDDV
+175 NNAYGMMNDV
-185 MSKNFFP
+185 MCKNFFP

-198 WTVIGEFEDVKSA
+198 WTVIGEFEDIKSA
-211 TVEDVKEFYRTYY
+211 TVEDVKEFYATYY

-237 DPEEVKALI
+237 NPKEVKALI
-246 DKYFAEIPSHP
+246 EKYFAEIPSHP
-257 VEKPKVWDVKLD
+257 VEKPAVWDVKLD
-269 ETKKLYYEDQFAS
+269 ETKALYYEDQFAS
-282 MPAVDVEWSAVAEG
+282 MPAVEIAWSSVASG

-326 LAPNVSAYNG
+326 LAPSASAYNG
-336 ARESAGQVGISA
+336 TRESAGQVSISA
-348 TAYPGVDIDQ
+348 TAYPGVDIDL
-358 IMAAIDQAMAD
+358 IMAAITQAMAD
-369 FEAGGVDEEELA
+369 FEANGVDEEELA

-417 FIDDIA
+417 FVDDIA
-423 AFNNVTSEDV
+423 DFNKVTAEDV

-439 YVKNQNY
+439 YVKGQNY

-461 EGSVPAQL
+461 EGSVPAKL
-469 IMEDQSKQT
+469 TMEDQSKQT
-478 MRSAAGAVVDDDYE
+478 MKSAAGAIVDDDYE

-503 PEYMPNTPKT
+503 PAYLPNPPKT
-513 NLPDIWRTTLSNG
+513 NTPAIWRTTLANG
-526 IQVSGI
+526 IDVAGI

-538 MVNLTIA
+538 MVNLTITV
-545 IDGGS
+545 DGGQL
-550 VLDPQGKRG
+550 LDPAGKRG
-559 TSAIN
+559 TASIN
-564 ASMMNE
+564 ARMMNE
-570 GTSVHSAVELEQALK
+570 GTSEHTAVELEQALR
-585 KLGASARVSSTTK
+585 KLGASARVSVGTK
-598 TTNIT
+598 ATSVS
-603 VSSLSKNLPAVM
+603 VSSLSKNLPEVM
-615 EIVYEMITKPGFDQG
+615 QIVCEMITKPKFDEA
-630 AFDRAVKTQK
+630 AFGRAVKSEK
-640 SSIQNALTSIT
+640 SSIQSALTSIT
-651 SLGSRAATK
+651 SLGSRAASK
-660 LWMGDCVYSDFASNE
+660 LWLGDCVYTDYTTNE
-675 SIDAITMDDVKA
+675 SIDAITMDDIKA
-687 YHKTLTPKNTHIE
+687 YYATLTPKNAHVDI
-700 VAGDVDLP
+700 AGDIDLP
-708 TLRNALAALEG
+708 TVKKALAALES
-719 WNGADVS
+719 WDGAEVDV
-726 VPQITLGQ
+726 PEIKIGE

-752 IYIIGPGMKI
+752 IYIVGPGMLV
-762 SDPEYHKLDVL
+762 SNPDYHKLDVL

-802 FASNLETGYF
+802 FTASPEYGYF
-812 HAASSVQGSS
+812 RAASSVQGSS

-831 EIIGGF
+831 EIIDHF
-837 GDEYSQDK
+837 GDDYTQEK
-845 LDGVKGAMLRSN
+845 LDGVKDAMLRSN

-864 SSLVGLL
+864 SSLVSLL
-871 SSIRS
+871 SRIRN

-881 DYIAKEEAV
+881 DYVVREEAV
-890 VSAMTL
+890 VNGMTL
-896 DDIKAKAKQYLNV
+896 SDIKALAADYLDV

-914 VVVGDAATQLKNLPE
+914 VVVGDAATQLKNVPG
-929 AKLIPAI
+929 AKRIQAI

>member
-1 MRIAINLF
+1 MLAIAAAVV
-9 TMRNAI
+9 M
-15 KSLVLLAS
+15 LAS
-23 VAALVSCKTNTGNE
+23 CKDKGD

-99 LPRNAFFNKIADMGG
+99 LPRNSFFNKIADMGG
-114 DFNGGTSNDYT
+114 NFNGGTSNDYT

-137 KILWME
+137 KIMWME

-198 WTVIGEFEDVKSA
+198 WTVIGEFEDIKSA

-237 DPEEVKALI
+237 DPKEVKALI

-257 VEKPKVWDVKLD
+257 VDKPEVWDVTLD
-269 ETKKLYYEDQFAS
+269 STKKLYYEDQFAK
-282 MPAVDVEWSAVAEG
+282 MPAVEIAWSSVAEG
-296 HEDEA
+296 NEDEA

-326 LAPNVSAYNG
+326 LAPNAFAYNG
-336 ARESAGQVGISA
+336 TRESAGQVVISA
-348 TAYPGVDIDQ
+348 TAFPGVDIDL
-358 IMAAIDQAMAD
+358 IMAAVEQAMAD
-369 FEAGGVDEEELA
+369 FEANGVDEDELA

-423 AFNNVTSEDV
+423 DFNKVTSEDI

-439 YVKNQNY
+439 YIKGQNY

-452 PQGQVELSI
+452 PEGQVELAI
-461 EGSVPAQL
+461 EGSEAAALV
-469 IMEDQSKQT
+469 MEDQSKQT

-492 RTPSK
+492 RTASK
-497 IDRSVE
+497 IDRSIE
-503 PEYMPNTPKT
+503 PEYMANTPTT
-513 NLPDIWRTTLSNG
+513 NIPAIWRTKLANG
-526 IQVSGI
+526 IEVAGI
-532 TQSEIP
+532 TQDEIP
-538 MVNLTIA
+538 MVNINIA
-545 IDGGS
+545 IDGGAL
-550 VLDPQGKRG
+550 LDPDGKRG
-559 TSAIN
+559 TSVIN

-570 GTSVHSAVELEQALK
+570 GTSEHTAFEIEQALK
-585 KLGASARVSSTTK
+585 RLGASARVSSGTK
-598 TTNIT
+598 ST
-603 VSSLSKNLPAVM
+603 VISVTALSKNLPAVM
-615 EIVYEMITKPGFDQG
+615 EIVNEMITKPRFDEE
-630 AFDRAVKTQK
+630 AFTRAVKSQK

-651 SLGSRAATK
+651 SLGQRAAK
-660 LWMGDCVYSDFASNE
+660 RLWLGDCVFTDYTTVE
-675 SIDAITMDDVKA
+675 SIDAITIDDIKA
-687 YHKTLTPKNTHIE
+687 YFATLTPRNTHID

-708 TLRNALAALEG
+708 TFKKALAALNGWEG
-719 WNGADVS
+719 AEVAI
-726 VPQITLGQ
+726 PEITIGE

-752 IYIIGPGMKI
+752 IYIIGPGKTVG
-762 SDPEYHKLDVL
+762 DPEYHKLDVL
-773 NEKLGAGSAGRLFE
+773 NQKLGAGSSGRLFE

-802 FASNLETGYF
+802 FYPDVETGYF
-812 HAASSVQGSS
+812 HAASSVQGSA

-831 EIIGGF
+831 EIISNF
-837 GDEYSQDK
+837 GEEYTQDK
-845 LDGVKGAMLRSN
+845 LDGVKGAMLRAN

-864 SSLVGLL
+864 QSLVGLL
-871 SSIRS
+871 SNIRVM
-876 YNLPD
+876 NLPD
-881 DYIAKEEAV
+881 DYIAVEEAV
-890 VSAMTL
+890 ANAMTL
-896 DDIKAKAKQYLNV
+896 EDLKAMADGYLNV
-909 DDMII
+909 DNMVI
-914 VVVGDAATQLKNLPE
+914 VVVGDAATQLENLPE
-929 AKLIPAI
+929 AKLIEAI

>member
-1 MRIAINLF
+1 MRK
-9 TMRNAI
+9 TI
-15 KSLVLLAS
+15 KSVVVL
-23 VAALVSCKTNTGNE
+23 VAALAALASCKSQGE
-37 VMHIDYEEYTLDNGL
+37 GMHIDYEEYTLDNGL

-132 RNALE
+132 RDALE

-185 MSKNFFP
+185 MCKNFFP

-198 WTVIGEFEDVKSA
+198 WTVIGEFEDIKSA
-211 TVEDVKEFYRTYY
+211 TVEDVKEFYADYY

-237 DPEEVKALI
+237 NPKEVKALI
-246 DKYFAEIPSHP
+246 EKYFAEIPSHP
-257 VEKPKVWDVKLD
+257 VEKPAVWDVQLD
-269 ETKKLYYEDQFAS
+269 QTKMLYYEDQFAS
-282 MPAVDVEWSAVAEG
+282 MPAVEIAYSSVASG
-296 HEDEA
+296 HNDEA

-326 LAPNVSAYNG
+326 LAPNASAYNG
-336 ARESAGQVGISA
+336 CRESAGQISISA
-348 TAYPGVDIDQ
+348 TAYPGVDIDL
-358 IMAAIDQAMAD
+358 IMAGIEQAMAD
-369 FEAGGVDEEELA
+369 FEANGVDEEELA

-417 FIDDIA
+417 FIDDIED
-423 AFNNVTSEDV
+423 FNKVTAEDV
-433 MRVYNK
+433 MRVYNQ
-439 YVKNQNY
+439 YVKGKNY

-452 PQGQVELSI
+452 PKGQVELSI
-461 EGSVPAQL
+461 EGSVPAKL
-469 IMEDQSKQT
+469 TMEDQSKQT
-478 MRSAAGAVVDDDYE
+478 MRSAAGAIVDDDYE

-503 PEYMPNTPKT
+503 PAYMANTPKT
-513 NLPDIWRTTLSNG
+513 GTPAIWRTTLGNG
-526 IQVSGI
+526 IDVAGI
-532 TQSEIP
+532 TQNEIP
-538 MVNLTIA
+538 MVNLTIS
-545 IDGGS
+545 IDGGQI
-550 VLDPQGKRG
+550 LDPAGKQG
-559 TSAIN
+559 TASIN
-564 ASMMNE
+564 ARMMNE
-570 GTSVHSAVELEQALK
+570 GTSEHTAVELEQALR
-585 KLGASARVSSTTK
+585 KLGASARVSVGTK
-598 TTNIT
+598 ATNIS
-603 VSSLSKNLPAVM
+603 VSSLSKNLPEVM
-615 EIVYEMITKPGFDQG
+615 GIVYEMITCPRFDEA
-630 AFDRAVKTQK
+630 AFERAVKSEK

-660 LWMGDCVYSDFASNE
+660 LFLGDCVYTDYTTNE
-675 SIDAITMDDVKA
+675 SIDAITMDDIKA
-687 YHKTLTPKNTHIE
+687 YYATLTPANAHIDI
-700 VAGDVDLP
+700 AGDITLP
-708 TLRNALAALEG
+708 ALRKALAVLEG
-719 WNGADVS
+719 WKGAKVA
-726 VPQITLGQ
+726 VPEIKVGA

-752 IYIIGPGMKI
+752 IYIIGPGMTI
-762 SDPEYHKLDVL
+762 DNPEYHELDVL

-793 GYTYGASSA
+793 GYTYGASST
-802 FASNLETGYF
+802 FASSLETGYF
-812 HAASSVQGSS
+812 RAASSVQGSS
-822 TKESVALFK
+822 TKESVVLFK
-831 EIIGGF
+831 EIINDF
-837 GDEYSQDK
+837 GDDYTQEK
-845 LDGVKGAMLRSN
+845 LDGVKDAMLRSN

-864 SSLVGLL
+864 ASLVSLL
-871 SSIRS
+871 SRIRN
-876 YNLPD
+876 YKLPD
-881 DYIAKEEAV
+881 DFVAREEAV
-890 VSAMTL
+890 VNAMTL
-896 DDIKAKAKQYLNV
+896 EDIKEKADEYLNV
-909 DDMII
+909 DNMII
-914 VVVGDAATQLKNLPE
+914 VVVGDAATQLKNVPD
-929 AKLIPAI
+929 AKLIQPI

>member
-1 MRIAINLF
+1 MKKTLLSVLAVAAAIA
-9 TMRNAI
+9 T
-15 KSLVLLAS
+15 LAS
-23 VAALVSCKTNTGNE
+23 CKSSDSD

-114 DFNGGTSNDYT
+114 TFNGGTSNDYT

-143 SDRMGFFI
+143 SDRMGYFI

-160 REIDVICNEKRQTEV
+160 REKDVICNEKRQTEV

-198 WTVIGEFEDVKSA
+198 WTVIGEFDDVKSA
-211 TVEDVKEFYRTYY
+211 TIEDVKEFYGTYY

-237 DPEEVKALI
+237 DPKEVKELI
-246 DKYFAEIPSHP
+246 DKYFAEIPGHP
-257 VEKPKVWDVKLD
+257 VEKPAVWDVTLD
-269 ETKKLYYEDQFAS
+269 QTKKLYYEDQFAS
-282 MPAVDVEWSAVAEG
+282 MPAVDIAWSAVAEG

-326 LAPNVSAYNG
+326 LAPRISAYNSC
-336 ARESAGQVGISA
+336 RESAGQVSIST
-348 TAYPGVDIDQ
+348 TAFPGVDIDL

-369 FEAGGVDEEELA
+369 FEANGVDEEELA

-386 NETSAYRRLGSVLGK
+386 NETSAYRSLGSVLGK
-401 AQMLARS
+401 AMMLARS

-423 AFNNVTSEDV
+423 DFNKVTSEDV

-439 YVKNQNY
+439 YIKGQNY

-452 PQGQVELSI
+452 PQGKTELSI

-469 IMEDQSKQT
+469 TMEDQSKQT
-478 MRSAAGAVVDDDYE
+478 MSSKAGALVDDDYE

-503 PEYMPNTPKT
+503 PGYMANTPKT
-513 NLPDIWRTTLSNG
+513 NIPAIWRTTLANG
-526 IQVSGI
+526 IDVAGI

-550 VLDPQGKRG
+550 TLDPAGKRG
-559 TSAIN
+559 TASIN

-570 GTSVHSAVELEQALK
+570 GTADHTAFEIEQALK
-585 KLGASARVSSTTK
+585 KLGATARVSGGTK
-598 TTNIT
+598 STNIS
-603 VSSLSKNLPAVM
+603 VSSLSKNLPEVM
-615 EIVYEMITKPGFDQG
+615 AIVNEMITKPRFDEA
-630 AFDRAVKTQK
+630 AFTRAVKSQK
-640 SSIQNALTSIT
+640 SAIQNALTSIT

-660 LWMGDCVYSDFASNE
+660 LWLGDCIFTDFTTNE
-675 SIDAITMDDVKA
+675 SIDAITIDDIKA
-687 YHKTLTPKNTHIE
+687 YYATLTPKNAHID
-700 VAGDVDLP
+700 VAGDIDLP
-708 TLRNALAALEG
+708 TLKSALAVLEG
-719 WNGADVS
+719 WEGAEVS
-726 VPQITLGQ
+726 VPEIKVGQ

-752 IYIIGPGMKI
+752 IYIIGPGMTI
-762 SDPEYHKLDVL
+762 SNPEYYKLDVL

-793 GYTYGASSA
+793 GYTYGASSS
-802 FASNLETGYF
+802 FSTSLETGYF

-831 EIIGGF
+831 EIISNF
-837 GDEYSQDK
+837 ADDYTQEK

-857 ASAFETT
+857 ASAFET
-864 SSLVGLL
+864 SQSLVGLL
-871 SSIRS
+871 SSIR
-876 YNLPD
+876 NNKLPD

-890 VSAMTL
+890 VNAMTL
-896 DDIKAKAKQYLNV
+896 DDIKAKAADYLNV
-909 DDMII
+909 DNMII

-929 AKLIPAI
+929 AKLIEAI

>member
-1 MRIAINLF
+1 MK
-9 TMRNAI
+9 I
-15 KSLVLLAS
+15 KSIAVVALAV
-23 VAALVSCKTNTGNE
+23 VALAACKKDDT
-37 VMHIDYEEYTLDNGL
+37 MHIDYEEYTLDNGL

-99 LPRNAFFNKIADMGG
+99 LPRNSFFNKIADMGG
-114 DFNGGTSNDYT
+114 NFNGGTSNDYT

-175 NNAYGMMDDV
+175 NNAFGMMDDV

-198 WTVIGEFEDVKSA
+198 WTVIGEFEDIKSA

-237 DPEEVKALI
+237 DPKEVKALI
-246 DKYFAEIPSHP
+246 EKYFGEIPSHP
-257 VEKPKVWDVKLD
+257 VDKPAVWDVKLD
-269 ETKKLYYEDQFAS
+269 ETKTLYYEDQFAR
-282 MPAVDVEWSAVAEG
+282 MPAVEVAWSSVAEG

-319 KNIVEKN
+319 KNIVEKQ
-326 LAPNVSAYNG
+326 LAPSAFAYNG
-336 ARESAGQVGISA
+336 TRESAGQISISC
-348 TAYPGVDIDQ
+348 TAFPGVDIDQ
-358 IMAAIDQAMAD
+358 IMAAIEQAMAD
-369 FEAGGVDEEELA
+369 FEANGVDEEELA

-423 AFNNVTSEDV
+423 DFNKVTSEDV

-439 YVKNQNY
+439 YVKGQNY

-461 EGSVPAQL
+461 EGSVPAEL
-469 IMEDQSKQT
+469 TMEDQSKQT

-503 PEYMPNTPKT
+503 PDYMANAPQTKIPT
-513 NLPDIWRTTLSNG
+513 IWRTTLANG
-526 IQVSGI
+526 IQVAGI

-538 MVNLTIA
+538 MVNLNIA

-550 VLDPQGKRG
+550 ILDPDGKRG
-559 TSAIN
+559 TASIN

-570 GTSVHSAVELEQALK
+570 GTAERTAVEIEQALK
-585 KLGASARVSSTTK
+585 RLGASARVSGGLKS
-598 TTNIT
+598 TNIS
-603 VSSLSKNLPAVM
+603 VSTLSKNLPAVM
-615 EIVYEMITKPGFDQG
+615 EIVNEMITKPRFDED
-630 AFDRAVKTQK
+630 AFKRAVKSQK

-651 SLGSRAATK
+651 SLGQRAATT
-660 LWMGDCVYSDFASNE
+660 LWLGDCLYTNFTTNE
-675 SIDAITMDDVKA
+675 SIDAITMDDIKA
-687 YHKTLTPKNTHIE
+687 YYTTLTPKNAHID
-700 VAGDVDLP
+700 VAGDIDLP
-708 TLRNALAALEG
+708 TLKKALAVLESWEG
-719 WNGADVS
+719 EDVN
-726 VPQITLGQ
+726 VPEIKIGE

-752 IYIIGPGMKI
+752 IYLIGPGRKI
-762 SDPEYHKLDVL
+762 SDPDYYKLDVL

-793 GYTYGASSA
+793 GYTYGASSS
-802 FASNLETGYF
+802 FTSNLEAGYF

-831 EIIGGF
+831 EIVSNF
-837 GDEYSQDK
+837 ADDYTQEK
-845 LDGVKGAMLRSN
+845 LDGVKGSMLRSN
-857 ASAFETT
+857 ASAFET
-864 SSLVGLL
+864 SQSLVGML
-871 SSIRS
+871 SAIRNYKLS
-876 YNLPD
+876 D

-890 VSAMTL
+890 VNAMTL
-896 DDIKAKAKQYLNV
+896 KDLKAQAADYLNV
-909 DDMII
+909 DNMII

-929 AKLIPAI
+929 AKLIDAI

>member
-1 MRIAINLF
+1 MKKTL
-9 TMRNAI
+9 M
-15 KSLVLLAS
+15 SVLA
-23 VAALVSCKTNTGNE
+23 VAAALATIVSCKGGE
-37 VMHIDYEEYTLDNGL
+37 EGPVHIDYEEYTLDNGL

-99 LPRNAFFNKIADMGG
+99 LPRNSFFNKIADMGG
-114 DFNGGTSNDYT
+114 TFNGGTSNDYT

-143 SDRMGFFI
+143 SDRMGYFI

-160 REIDVICNEKRQTEV
+160 REKDVICNEKRQTEV

-185 MSKNFFP
+185 MCKNFFP

-211 TVEDVKEFYRTYY
+211 TIEDVKEFYGTYY

-237 DPEEVKALI
+237 DPKEVKALI
-246 DKYFAEIPSHP
+246 DKYFAEIPGHP
-257 VEKPKVWDVKLD
+257 VEKPAVWDVTLD
-269 ETKKLYYEDQFAS
+269 STKKLYYEDQFAS
-282 MPAVDVEWSAVAEG
+282 MPAVDIAWSAVAEG

-326 LAPNVSAYNG
+326 LAPRVSAYNG
-336 ARESAGQVGISA
+336 ARESAGQISISA
-348 TAYPGVDIDQ
+348 TAFPGVDIDQ
-358 IMAAIDQAMAD
+358 IMAAIEQAMAD
-369 FEAGGVDEEELA
+369 FEANGVDEEELA

-386 NETSAYRRLGSVLGK
+386 NETSAYRSLGSVLGK
-401 AQMLARS
+401 AMMLARS

-417 FIDDIA
+417 FIDDIE
-423 AFNNVTSEDV
+423 AFSKVTSEDV

-439 YVKNQNY
+439 YIKGQNY

-452 PQGQVELSI
+452 PKGNVELAI
-461 EGSVPAQL
+461 EGSVAADL
-469 IMEDQSKQT
+469 TMEDQSKQT
-478 MRSAAGAVVDDDYE
+478 MSSKAGAVVDDDYE

-503 PEYMPNTPKT
+503 PAYMPNTPET
-513 NLPDIWRTTLSNG
+513 NIPAIWRTTLANG
-526 IQVSGI
+526 IDVAGI
-532 TQSEIP
+532 TQNEIP
-538 MVNLTIA
+538 MVNLIIS

-550 VLDPQGKRG
+550 LLDPAGKRG
-559 TSAIN
+559 TASIN

-570 GTSVHSAVELEQALK
+570 GTSDHSAFEMEQALK
-585 KLGASARVSSTTK
+585 KLGATARVSSGTK
-598 TTNIT
+598 STNIT

-615 EIVYEMITKPGFDQG
+615 ELVNEMITRPRFDEA
-630 AFDRAVKTQK
+630 AFTRAVKSQK
-640 SSIQNALTSIT
+640 SSIQNARTSIT

-660 LWMGDCVYSDFASNE
+660 LWLGDCIYSDFTTNE
-675 SIDAITMDDVKA
+675 SIDAITMDDIKA
-687 YHKTLTPKNTHIE
+687 YYANLTPANAHID
-700 VAGDVDLP
+700 VAGDIDLP
-708 TLRNALAALEG
+708 TLKNALAALEG
-719 WNGADVS
+719 WEGAKVA
-726 VPQITLGQ
+726 VPEIKVGE

-752 IYIIGPGMKI
+752 IYIIGPGMDI
-762 SDPEYHKLDVL
+762 SNPEYYKLDVL

-793 GYTYGASSA
+793 GYTYGASSS
-802 FASNLETGYF
+802 FTSNLETGYF
-812 HAASSVQGSS
+812 HAASSVQGSA

-831 EIIGGF
+831 EII
-837 GDEYSQDK
+837 SQFADDYTQEK

-864 SSLVGLL
+864 QSLAGLL
-871 SSIRS
+871 STIRA
-876 YNLPD
+876 YKLPD
-881 DYIAKEEAV
+881 DYISREEAV
-890 VSAMTL
+890 VNAMNL
-896 DDIKAKAKQYLNV
+896 EDIKSKAAEYLNV
-909 DDMII
+909 DNMII

-929 AKLIPAI
+929 AKLIEAI

>member
-1 MRIAINLF
+1 MRK
-9 TMRNAI
+9 TI
-15 KSLVLLAS
+15 KSIVVLVAA
-23 VAALVSCKTNTGNE
+23 VAALASCKSSSE

-114 DFNGGTSNDYT
+114 TFNGGTSNDYT

-132 RNALE
+132 RDALE

-185 MSKNFFP
+185 MCKNFFP
-192 KRHPYS
+192 ARHPYS
-198 WTVIGEFEDVKSA
+198 WTVIGEFEDIKSA
-211 TVEDVKEFYRTYY
+211 TVEDVKEFYATYY

-237 DPEEVKALI
+237 DPKEVKALI

-257 VEKPKVWDVKLD
+257 VEKPAVWDVTL
-269 ETKKLYYEDQFAS
+269 EQTKALYYEDQFAS
-282 MPAVDVEWSAVAEG
+282 MPAVDVAWSSVASG

-326 LAPNVSAYNG
+326 LAPNVSAYNYT
-336 ARESAGQVGISA
+336 RESAGQIDISA
-348 TAYPGVDIDQ
+348 TAYPGVDIDL
-358 IMAAIDQAMAD
+358 IMAGIQQAMAD
-369 FEAGGVDEEELA
+369 FEANGVDEEELA

-386 NETSAYRRLGSVLGK
+386 NETSAYRSLGSVLGK

-417 FIDDIA
+417 FIDEIA
-423 AFNNVTSEDV
+423 DFNKVTAEDV
-433 MRVYNK
+433 MRVYNQ
-439 YVKNQNY
+439 YVKGKNY

-452 PQGQVELSI
+452 PQGQPALSI
-461 EGSVPAQL
+461 EGSVPAKL
-469 IMEDQSKQT
+469 TMEDQSKQT
-478 MRSAAGAVVDDDYE
+478 MKSAAGAIVDDDYE

-503 PEYMPNTPKT
+503 PAYLPNAPKT
-513 NLPDIWRTTLSNG
+513 NTPAIWRTTLANG
-526 IQVSGI
+526 IDIAGI
-532 TQSEIP
+532 TQREIP
-538 MVNLTIA
+538 MVNLTIS
-545 IDGGS
+545 IDGGQI
-550 VLDPQGKRG
+550 LDPAGKRG
-559 TSAIN
+559 TASIN
-564 ASMMNE
+564 ARMMNE
-570 GTSVHSAVELEQALK
+570 GTSEHTAVELEQALR
-585 KLGASARVSSTTK
+585 KLGASARVSVGTK
-598 TTNIT
+598 ATSVS
-603 VSSLSKNLPAVM
+603 VSSLAKNLPEVM
-615 EIVYEMITKPGFDQG
+615 EIVCEMITKPKFDEA
-630 AFDRAVKTQK
+630 AFGRAVKSEK

-651 SLGSRAATK
+651 SLGSRAASR
-660 LWMGDCVYSDFASNE
+660 LWLGDCVYTDYTTNE
-675 SIDAITMDDVKA
+675 SIDAITMDDIKA
-687 YHKTLTPKNTHIE
+687 YYATLTPKNAHVDI
-700 VAGDVDLP
+700 AGDIDLP
-708 TLRNALAALEG
+708 TVRKALAALES
-719 WNGADVS
+719 WDGAEVDV
-726 VPQITLGQ
+726 PEIKIGE

-752 IYIIGPGMKI
+752 IYIIGPGMLV
-762 SDPEYHKLDVL
+762 SNPDYYKLDVL

-793 GYTYGASSA
+793 GYTYGASST
-802 FASNLETGYF
+802 FSASPEYGYF
-812 HAASSVQGSS
+812 RAASSVQGSS

-831 EIIGGF
+831 EIIDTF
-837 GDEYSQDK
+837 GDDYSQEK
-845 LDGVKGAMLRSN
+845 LDGVKDAMLRSN

-864 SSLVGLL
+864 SSLVSML
-871 SSIRS
+871 SRIRN

-881 DYIAKEEAV
+881 DYVAREEAV
-890 VSAMTL
+890 VSGMTL
-896 DDIKAKAKQYLNV
+896 GDIKALSEDYL
-909 DDMII
+909 DIDKMII
-914 VVVGDAATQLKNLPE
+914 VVVGDAATQLKNVPG
-929 AKLIPAI
+929 AKRIQAI

>member
-1 MRIAINLF
+1 MKKTFVCLF
-9 TMRNAI
+9 VT
-15 KSLVLLAS
+15 LAA
-23 VAALVSCKTNTGNE
+23 VAALSSCKGNNSE
-37 VMHIDYEEYTLDNGL
+37 AVKIDYEEYTLDNGL

-99 LPRNAFFNKIADMGG
+99 LPRNAFFTKIADMGG

-143 SDRMGFFI
+143 SDRMGYFI

-160 REIDVICNEKRQTEV
+160 REKDVICNEKRQTEV

-198 WTVIGEFEDVKSA
+198 WTVIGEFEDIKSA
-211 TVEDVKEFYRTYY
+211 TIEDVKEFYGTYY

-237 DPEEVKALI
+237 DTEEVKALI
-246 DKYFAEIPSHP
+246 DKYFAEIPGHP
-257 VEKPKVWDVKLD
+257 VEKPAVWDVTLD
-269 ETKKLYYEDQFAS
+269 ETKTLYYEDLFAS
-282 MPAVDVEWSAVAEG
+282 MPAVDIAWSAVASG

-326 LAPNVSAYNG
+326 LAPRVSAYNSS
-336 ARESAGQVGISA
+336 RESAGQVSISA
-348 TAYPGVDIDQ
+348 TAFPGVDIDL
-358 IMAAIDQAMAD
+358 IMEAIDQAMAD
-369 FEAGGVDEEELA
+369 FEANGVDEDELA
-381 TLKAE
+381 TIKAM
-386 NETSAYRRLGSVLGK
+386 NETSAYRSLGSVLGK
-401 AQMLARS
+401 AMMLAQS
-408 KEFYGKADK
+408 KEFYGKADQ

-423 AFNNVTSEDV
+423 NFNKVTSEDV

-439 YVKNQNY
+439 YIKGKNY

-452 PQGQVELSI
+452 PQGKVDLSI

-469 IMEDQSKQT
+469 TMEDQSKQT
-478 MRSAAGAVVDDDYE
+478 MSSKAGAIVDDDYE

-503 PEYMPNTPKT
+503 PDYMANTPKT
-513 NLPDIWRTTLSNG
+513 NIPSIWRSTLANG
-526 IQVSGI
+526 IKVAGI

-538 MVNLTIA
+538 MVNLTIT

-550 VLDPQGKRG
+550 VLDPAGKRG
-559 TSAIN
+559 TASIN

-570 GTSVHSAVELEQALK
+570 GTSEHTAFELEQALQ
-585 KLGASARVSSTTK
+585 KLGASARVSGGTK
-598 TTNIT
+598 STNIS
-603 VSSLSKNLPAVM
+603 VSSLTKNLPAVM
-615 EIVYEMITKPGFDQG
+615 KIVNEMITKPRFDED
-630 AFDRAVKTQK
+630 AFTRAVKSQK
-640 SSIQNALTSIT
+640 SSIQNARTSIT

-660 LWMGDCVYSDFASNE
+660 LWLGDCIYSQFVTNE
-675 SIDAITMDDVKA
+675 SIDAITIDDIKA
-687 YHKTLTPKNTHIE
+687 YYATLTPKNTHID
-700 VAGDVDLP
+700 VAGDIDLP
-708 TLRNALAALEG
+708 TLRKALAVLEG
-719 WNGADVS
+719 WEGPDVT
-726 VPQITLGQ
+726 VPEIKVGQ

-752 IYIIGPGMKI
+752 IYIIGPGMTI
-762 SDPEYHKLDVL
+762 SDPEYHKLDIL

-793 GYTYGASSA
+793 GYTYGASSG
-802 FASNLETGYF
+802 FTSNLETGYF
-812 HAASSVQGSS
+812 HAASSVQGSA

-831 EIIGGF
+831 EIIGNF
-837 GDEYSQDK
+837 GEEYTQEK
-845 LDGVKGAMLRSN
+845 LDDVKGAMLRSN
-857 ASAFETT
+857 ASAFETAQ
-864 SSLVGLL
+864 SLVGIL
-871 SSIRS
+871 SSIRQ

-881 DYIAKEEAV
+881 DFISKEEEV
-890 VSAMTL
+890 VNAMTL
-896 DDIKAKAKQYLNV
+896 EDIKAKAEGYLNV
-909 DDMII
+909 DNMII
-914 VVVGDAATQLKNLPE
+914 VVVGDAATQLKNLPD
-929 AKLIPAI
+929 AKLIEAI

>member
-1 MRIAINLF
+1 MKKTFKYFAIVVAMIAAF
-9 TMRNAI
+9 A
-15 KSLVLLAS
+15 
-23 VAALVSCKTNTGNE
+23 SCKSNE
-37 VMHIDYEEYTLDNGL
+37 SDVMHIDYEEYTLDNGL
-52 KVVLHEDHSDPIV
+52 KVILHEDHSDPIV

-175 NNAYGMMDDV
+175 NNAYGMMNDV
-185 MSKNFFP
+185 MCKNFFP
-192 KRHPYS
+192 KGHPYS

-211 TVEDVKEFYRTYY
+211 TVEDVKEFYRSYY

-237 DPEEVKALI
+237 DPVEVKALI
-246 DKYFAEIPSHP
+246 DKYFAEIPGHP
-257 VEKPKVWDVKLD
+257 VEKPAVWDVKLE
-269 ETKKLYYEDQFAS
+269 ETKNLYYEDQFAT
-282 MPAVDVEWSAVAEG
+282 MPAVDIAWSTVAEG
-296 HEDEA
+296 HEDEY

-307 SLFGRG
+307 LLFGRG

-326 LAPNVSAYNG
+326 LAPSVSAYND
-336 ARESAGQVGISA
+336 ARESAGQVGISV
-348 TAYPGVDIDQ
+348 TAFPGIDIDQ
-358 IMAAIDQAMAD
+358 IMAAVEQAMAD
-369 FEAGGVDEEELA
+369 FEANGVDEDELE
-381 TLKAE
+381 TLKAD
-386 NETSAYRRLGSVLGK
+386 NETMAYRRLGSVLGK
-401 AQMLARS
+401 AQMLARC

-423 AFNNVTSEDV
+423 EFNKVTSDDV

-439 YVKNQNY
+439 YVKGQNF
-446 VAVVAV
+446 VSVVAV
-452 PQGQVELSI
+452 PQGKIELAI
-461 EGSVPAQL
+461 EGSKPAEL

-478 MRSAAGAVVDDDYE
+478 MRSAAGAIVDDDYD

-503 PEYMPNTPKT
+503 PDYMANTPKT
-513 NLPDIWRTTLSNG
+513 NIPAIWRTTLANG
-526 IQVSGI
+526 IDIAGI
-532 TQSEIP
+532 TQNEIP
-538 MVNLTIA
+538 MVNLTIS
-545 IDGGS
+545 IDGGAI
-550 VLDPQGKRG
+550 LDPAGKRG

-570 GTSVHSAVELEQALK
+570 GTSEHTAFEVEQALK
-585 KLGASARVSSTTK
+585 KLGASARVSSSTK
-598 TTNIT
+598 STYIT
-603 VSSLSKNLPAVM
+603 VSSLSKNLPEVM
-615 EIVYEMITKPGFDQG
+615 AIVNEMITMPRFDEA
-630 AFDRAVKTQK
+630 AFGRAVNSQK
-640 SSIQNALTSIT
+640 SSIQRALTSIT
-651 SLGSRAATK
+651 SLGSRAAQRLGFGECIMT
-660 LWMGDCVYSDFASNE
+660 DYASNE
-675 SIDAITMDDVKA
+675 SIDAITMDDIKA
-687 YHKTLTPKNTHIE
+687 YYATLTPKNTHID

-708 TLRNALAALEG
+708 TLKKAVAVLEG
-719 WNGADVS
+719 WDGAEVE
-726 VPQITLGQ
+726 VPELTLGE
-734 SAAPGTYFIDFP
+734 SSAPGTYFINFP

-752 IYIIGPGMKI
+752 IYIVGPGMKI
-762 SDPEYHKLDVL
+762 TDPEYHKLDVL

-802 FASNLETGYF
+802 FSSTLEAGYF
-812 HAASSVQGSS
+812 RAASSVQGSS

-831 EIIGGF
+831 EIIGNF
-837 GDEYSQDK
+837 GDEYDQAK
-845 LDGVKGAMLRSN
+845 LDVVKGAMLRSN
-857 ASAFETT
+857 SGAFETT
-864 SSLVGLL
+864 SSLVNLL
-871 SSIRS
+871 LNIRE
-876 YNLPD
+876 YKLAD
-881 DYIAKEEAV
+881 DYIAQEEAV
-890 VSAMTL
+890 VEAMTL
-896 DDIKAKAKQYLNV
+896 EDIKAKAAEYLNV
-909 DDMII
+909 DNMII
-914 VVVGDAATQLKNLPE
+914 VVVGDAATQLKNLPD
-929 AKLIPAI
+929 AKLIDAI